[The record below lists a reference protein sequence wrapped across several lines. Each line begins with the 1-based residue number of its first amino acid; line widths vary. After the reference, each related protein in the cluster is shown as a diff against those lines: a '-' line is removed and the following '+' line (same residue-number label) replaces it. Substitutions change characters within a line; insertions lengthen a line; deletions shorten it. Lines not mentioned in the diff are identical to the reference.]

1 MVTEN
6 ASGPEKLVSII
17 CRTVGRPVL
26 THTLESVL
34 SQTYPHIELI
44 LVNAANSDLS
54 IFKSLIESLSTVM
67 VCLERPL
74 GRSEAANVG
83 LEASTG
89 DYLMFLDDDDW
100 IDTNHIT
107 TLVNYLNNHAD
118 SKAAYSS
125 VQKTD
130 AEGEDIP
137 YVFESDYDPITLM
150 RDNYIPIH
158 AMVFARSLIEK
169 GCRFDEAFNIY
180 EDWDFWL
187 QLSRHTNFHH
197 IDKISAYYRQGGDS
211 DTEPGDHSHRYSA
224 NNKLGKARAAIFE
237 KWKPL
242 WTGEDINQLIGELD
256 QTASIND
263 LAGQLSTANNR
274 LEEEYKK
281 SGKLTGQ
288 LSTTNNRL
296 EEEYKKSGKL
306 TGQLSTTNNRL
317 EKEYKKSG
325 KLNDILELNQQK
337 LEISRKKIQKKD
349 SELVASRAELDTLTH
364 TKETME
370 KDLTL
375 RITQL
380 KDQLDHLNSHIAR
393 LEYQSEHLNSHIAR
407 LEDQSEHLTL
417 HITQLVQAQNL
428 ILNSLSWK
436 LTSPLRL
443 LRSLFTPSKQS
454 SEEITEPP
462 ITDTTPEEFDETEP
476 PEEILVGKFGA
487 PANGSAGTKAE
498 YDTRAKADLK
508 QFFASDQTLKFPTL
522 DHPALTIV
530 LVFYNQARLSLLCLS
545 SLLEFADVSF
555 RLIIVDNNSS
565 DETSKL
571 LEHIENAQIIRNQEN
586 FGFVRAVNQAA
597 EQVKTEYLLLL
608 NNDAVIEEATLS
620 TAINTLKS
628 DSSIGAVGAK
638 IKLLDGSLQE
648 AGSIIWNDGACL
660 GYGRGQDPMQ
670 PEFMFQR
677 DVDYCSGAFLLF
689 RCDEFHKLGAFDEAF
704 APAYYEESD
713 FCIRLQKR
721 GKRIIY
727 NPRVN
732 ITHYEFASSDGMEGA
747 SELQLKHQQILCD
760 KHPEY
765 LSNKLV
771 NDGTNSITARINNK
785 HPNILVID
793 DCVPHPSLG
802 SGYPRS
808 AHILNSLC
816 ELNLNVSFY
825 PLQFPVDDWGAV
837 YSTLD
842 STIEVLLDRGRGG
855 LIPLL
860 EKRKNFYQYIMVSR
874 LHNMEFFNNIVDQD
888 PALLE
893 GSKVFYDAEAIFAPR
908 DIMKMELLGQAI
920 TEDQKQKLI
929 AKELDQAR
937 NVEKVISVS
946 KMEADLY
953 KQASYTNTVVLGHAL
968 QAEPGNK
975 GFDERSGILF
985 VGALRDEGSPNVDSL
1000 LWFVINVLPIV
1011 EQEIPDIELYVVGDC
1026 SAPSLKTIECG
1037 NVQFLGR
1044 LDSIT
1049 STYNDRRLLIAPTR
1063 FAAGIPHKVHE
1074 AASRGIPS
1082 VTTGLLAKQLG
1093 WKHGKQLLVGDGA
1106 PKFAAQCVRLYR
1118 DEKLWRRV
1126 RSAGL
1131 QSISH
1136 ECSDEKFQATLR
1148 GLFSHQ
1154 N

>member
-6 ASGPEKLVSII
+6 ASGQEKLVSII

-54 IFKSLIESLSTVM
+54 IFKNLIESLNTVI

-74 GRSEAANVG
+74 GRSEAANIG

-100 IDTNHIT
+100 IDTDHIT
-107 TLVNYLNNHAD
+107 TLVNYLNNHSD

-130 AEGEDIP
+130 AEGKDIP

-158 AMVFARSLIEK
+158 AMVFARSLVEK

-187 QLSRHTNFHH
+187 QLSRDTNFHH

-224 NNKLGKARAAIFE
+224 NNKLGKARVAIFE

-256 QTASIND
+256 QSASIND
-263 LAGQLSTANNR
+263 LAGQLSTTNNR

-306 TGQLSTTNNRL
+306 TRQLSTANNRL
-317 EKEYKKSG
+317 EEEYKKSG

-349 SELVASRAELDTLTH
+349 SELAASRAELDTLIH

-375 RITQL
+375 RIMQL
-380 KDQLDHLNSHIAR
+380 KD
-393 LEYQSEHLNSHIAR
+393 QSEHLNSHIAQ

-436 LTSPLRL
+436 ITSPLRL

-462 ITDTTPEEFDETEP
+462 GNNTTPEEFDETEP
-476 PEEILVGKFGA
+476 PGEILVGKFGA
-487 PANGSAGTKAE
+487 PANESASSKAE
-498 YDTRAKADLK
+498 YDARAKADLK

-522 DHPALTIV
+522 DHPALTVV
-530 LVFYNQARLSLLCLS
+530 LVFYNQARLSLLCLR

-565 DETSKL
+565 DETPRL
-571 LEHIENAQIIRNQEN
+571 LEHIENAQIIRNQKN

-628 DSSIGAVGAK
+628 DSSVGAVGAK

-713 FCIRLQKR
+713 FCIRLQKQ

-732 ITHYEFASSDGMEGA
+732 ITHYEFASTGGMEEA
-747 SELQLKHQQILCD
+747 SKLQLKHQQILCD

-765 LSNKLV
+765 LSNKLA
-771 NDGTNSITARINNK
+771 NDGTNTITARINNK

-825 PLQFPVDDWGAV
+825 PLQFPLDDWGAV

-842 STIEVLLDRGRGG
+842 STIEVLLDRGRAG

-874 LHNMEFFNNIVDQD
+874 LHNMEIFNNIVDQD

-893 GSKVFYDAEAIFAPR
+893 GSKVFYDAEAIFALR
-908 DIMKMELLGQAI
+908 DIMQMELLGQAI
-920 TEDQKQKLI
+920 SEDEKQKLI

-937 NVEKVISVS
+937 NAEKVISVS
-946 KMEADLY
+946 RMEADLY
-953 KQASYTNTVVLGHAL
+953 KHASYNNTVVLGHAL

-975 GFDERSGILF
+975 EFDERSGILF

-1000 LWFVINVLPIV
+1000 LWFIINVLPII

-1074 AASRGIPS
+1074 AASRGMPS

-1106 PKFAAQCVRLYR
+1106 PNFAKQCIRLYR

-1154 N
+1154 S

>member
-6 ASGPEKLVSII
+6 ASGQEKLVSII

-54 IFKSLIESLSTVM
+54 IFKNLIESLNTVI

-74 GRSEAANVG
+74 GRSEAANIG

-100 IDTNHIT
+100 IDTDHIT
-107 TLVNYLNNHAD
+107 TLVNYLNNHSD

-158 AMVFARSLIEK
+158 AMVFARSLVEK

-187 QLSRHTNFHH
+187 QLSRDTNFHH

-224 NNKLGKARAAIFE
+224 NNKLGKARVAIFE

-256 QTASIND
+256 QSASIND
-263 LAGQLSTANNR
+263 LAGQLSTTNNR

-306 TGQLSTTNNRL
+306 
-317 EKEYKKSG
+317 
-325 KLNDILELNQQK
+325 NDILELNQQK
-337 LEISRKKIQKKD
+337 LDISREKIQKKD
-349 SELVASRAELDTLTH
+349 SELAASRAELDTLTH

-380 KDQLDHLNSHIAR
+380 KD
-393 LEYQSEHLNSHIAR
+393 QSEHLNSHIAR

-436 LTSPLRL
+436 VTSPLRL

-462 ITDTTPEEFDETEP
+462 GNDTTPEEFDETEP
-476 PEEILVGKFGA
+476 PGGILVGKFGA

-522 DHPALTIV
+522 YHPALTVV
-530 LVFYNQARLSLLCLS
+530 LVFYNQAQLSLLCLR

-565 DETSKL
+565 DETPKL
-571 LEHIENAQIIRNQEN
+571 LEHIENAHIIRNQEN

-732 ITHYEFASSDGMEGA
+732 ITHYEFASSGGMEGA
-747 SELQLKHQQILCD
+747 SKLQLKHQQILCD

-765 LSNKLV
+765 LSNKLA

-842 STIEVLLDRGRGG
+842 STIEVLLDRGRAG

-874 LHNMEFFNNIVDQD
+874 LHNMEIFNNIVDQD

-920 TEDQKQKLI
+920 TEDEKQKLI

-937 NVEKVISVS
+937 NAEKIISVS

-953 KQASYTNTVVLGHAL
+953 KHASYTNTVVLGHAL

-975 GFDERSGILF
+975 GFDERSGVLF

-1000 LWFVINVLPIV
+1000 LWFVINVLPII

-1106 PKFAAQCVRLYR
+1106 PKFAEQCVRLYR

-1136 ECSDEKFQATLR
+1136 ECSDEIFQATLR

-1154 N
+1154 S

>member
-6 ASGPEKLVSII
+6 ASGQDKLVSII
-17 CRTVGRPVL
+17 CRTVGRPLL

-54 IFKSLIESLSTVM
+54 KFKNLIESLNTVI

-100 IDTNHIT
+100 IDTEHIT

-130 AEGEDIP
+130 AEGQDIP
-137 YVFESDYDPITLM
+137 YVFERDYDPITLM

-158 AMVFARSLIEK
+158 AMVFARSLVEK

-187 QLSRHTNFHH
+187 QMSRETIFHH

-211 DTEPGDHSHRYSA
+211 DTEPGDHSHRYRA

-256 QTASIND
+256 QSASIND
-263 LAGQLSTANNR
+263 LAGELSTANNR

-288 LSTTNNRL
+288 LSATNNRL
-296 EEEYKKSGKL
+296 EE
-306 TGQLSTTNNRL
+306 
-317 EKEYKKSG
+317 EYKKSG

-349 SELVASRAELDTLTH
+349 SELAASRAELDTLTH

-375 RITQL
+375 RISQL
-380 KDQLDHLNSHIAR
+380 KD
-393 LEYQSEHLNSHIAR
+393 QSEHLNSHIAR

-436 LTSPLRL
+436 VTSPLRL
-443 LRSLFTPSKQS
+443 LRSLFTPSKQG
-454 SEEITEPP
+454 SEEIIEPP
-462 ITDTTPEEFDETEP
+462 VNVTTPEEFDETEP
-476 PEEILVGKFGA
+476 PGQIPVEKLGA
-487 PANGSAGTKAE
+487 PANGSAGSKAE
-498 YDTRAKADLK
+498 YDARVKADLK
-508 QFFASDQTLKFPTL
+508 QFFASGQTLKFPTL
-522 DHPALTIV
+522 DHPALTVV
-530 LVFYNQARLSLLCLS
+530 LVFYNQAQLSLLCLR

-565 DETSKL
+565 DETPKL
-571 LEHIENAQIIRNQEN
+571 LEHIENTQIIRNQEN

-628 DSSIGAVGAK
+628 DSSVGAVGAK

-713 FCIRLQKR
+713 FCIRLQKQ

-732 ITHYEFASSDGMEGA
+732 ITHYEFASTGGMEEA
-747 SELQLKHQQILCD
+747 SKLQLKHQQILCD

-765 LSNKLV
+765 LSNKLA
-771 NDGTNSITARINNK
+771 NDGTNTITARINNK

-842 STIEVLLDRGRGG
+842 STIEVLLDRGRAG

-874 LHNMEFFNNIVDQD
+874 LHNMEIFNNIVDQD

-893 GSKVFYDAEAIFAPR
+893 GSKVFYDAEAIFALR

-920 TEDQKQKLI
+920 SEDEKQKLI

-937 NVEKVISVS
+937 NAEKVISVS
-946 KMEADLY
+946 RIEADLY
-953 KQASYTNTVVLGHAL
+953 KHASYNNTVVLGHAL

-1000 LWFVINVLPIV
+1000 LWFVINVLPII

-1074 AASRGIPS
+1074 AASRGMPS

-1106 PKFAAQCVRLYR
+1106 PKFAKQCIRLYR

-1136 ECSDEKFQATLR
+1136 ECSDKKFQATLR

-1154 N
+1154 S

>member
-6 ASGPEKLVSII
+6 ASGQDKLVSII

-54 IFKSLIESLSTVM
+54 KFKNLIESLNTVI

-100 IDTNHIT
+100 IDTEHIT

-130 AEGEDIP
+130 AEGQDIP
-137 YVFESDYDPITLM
+137 YVFERDYDPITLM

-158 AMVFARSLIEK
+158 AMVFARSLVEK
-169 GCRFDEAFNIY
+169 GCKFDEAFNIY

-187 QLSRHTNFHH
+187 QMSRETIFHH

-256 QTASIND
+256 QSASIND
-263 LAGQLSTANNR
+263 LAGELSTANNR

-306 TGQLSTTNNRL
+306 
-317 EKEYKKSG
+317 
-325 KLNDILELNQQK
+325 NDILELNQQK

-349 SELVASRAELDTLTH
+349 SELAASRAELDTLTH

-375 RITQL
+375 RISQL
-380 KDQLDHLNSHIAR
+380 KDQSEHLNLHIVQLEDQLDHLNSHIGR

-436 LTSPLRL
+436 VTSPLRL
-443 LRSLFTPSKQS
+443 LRSLFTPSKQG
-454 SEEITEPP
+454 SEEIIEPP
-462 ITDTTPEEFDETEP
+462 VNDTTPEEFDETEP
-476 PEEILVGKFGA
+476 PGQIPVEKLGA
-487 PANGSAGTKAE
+487 PANGSAGSKAE
-498 YDTRAKADLK
+498 YDARVKADLK

-522 DHPALTIV
+522 DHPALTVV
-530 LVFYNQARLSLLCLS
+530 LVFYNQAQLSLLCLR

-565 DETSKL
+565 DETPKL
-571 LEHIENAQIIRNQEN
+571 LEHIENTQIIRNQEN

-628 DSSIGAVGAK
+628 DSSVGAVGAK

-713 FCIRLQKR
+713 FCIRLQKQ

-732 ITHYEFASSDGMEGA
+732 ITHYEFASTGGMEEA
-747 SELQLKHQQILCD
+747 SKLQLKHQQILCD

-765 LSNKLV
+765 LSNKLA
-771 NDGTNSITARINNK
+771 NDGTNTITARINNK

-842 STIEVLLDRGRGG
+842 STIEVLLDRGRAG

-874 LHNMEFFNNIVDQD
+874 LHNMEIFNNIVDQD

-893 GSKVFYDAEAIFAPR
+893 GSKVFYDAEAIFALR

-920 TEDQKQKLI
+920 SEDEKQKLI

-937 NVEKVISVS
+937 NAEKVISVS
-946 KMEADLY
+946 RIEADLY
-953 KQASYTNTVVLGHAL
+953 KHASYNNTVVLGHAL

-1000 LWFVINVLPIV
+1000 LWFVINVLPII

-1074 AASRGIPS
+1074 AASRGMPS

-1106 PKFAAQCVRLYR
+1106 PKFAKQCIRLYR

-1154 N
+1154 S

>member
-6 ASGPEKLVSII
+6 AAGQDKLVSII

-54 IFKSLIESLSTVM
+54 KFKNLIESLNTVI

-100 IDTNHIT
+100 IDTEHIT

-130 AEGEDIP
+130 AEGQDIP
-137 YVFESDYDPITLM
+137 YVFERDYDPITLM

-158 AMVFARSLIEK
+158 AMVFARSLVEK
-169 GCRFDEAFNIY
+169 GCKFDEAFNIY

-187 QLSRHTNFHH
+187 QMSRETIFHH

-211 DTEPGDHSHRYSA
+211 DTEPGDHSHRYRA

-256 QTASIND
+256 QSASIND
-263 LAGQLSTANNR
+263 LAGELSTANNR

-288 LSTTNNRL
+288 LSATNNRL
-296 EEEYKKSGKL
+296 EE
-306 TGQLSTTNNRL
+306 
-317 EKEYKKSG
+317 EYKKSG

-349 SELVASRAELDTLTH
+349 SELAASRAELDTLTH

-375 RITQL
+375 RISQL
-380 KDQLDHLNSHIAR
+380 KD
-393 LEYQSEHLNSHIAR
+393 QSEHLNSHIAR

-436 LTSPLRL
+436 VTSPLRL
-443 LRSLFTPSKQS
+443 LRSLFTPSKQG
-454 SEEITEPP
+454 SEEIIEPP
-462 ITDTTPEEFDETEP
+462 VNVTTPEEFDETEP
-476 PEEILVGKFGA
+476 PGQIPVEKLGA
-487 PANGSAGTKAE
+487 PANGSAGSKAE
-498 YDTRAKADLK
+498 YDARVKADLK

-522 DHPALTIV
+522 DHPALTVV
-530 LVFYNQARLSLLCLS
+530 LVFYNQAQLSLLCLR

-565 DETSKL
+565 DETPKL
-571 LEHIENAQIIRNQEN
+571 LEHIENTQIIRNQEN

-628 DSSIGAVGAK
+628 DSSVGAVGAK

-713 FCIRLQKR
+713 FCIRLQKQ

-732 ITHYEFASSDGMEGA
+732 ITHYEFASTGGMEEA
-747 SELQLKHQQILCD
+747 SKLQLKHQQILCD

-765 LSNKLV
+765 LSNKLA
-771 NDGTNSITARINNK
+771 NDGTNTITARINNK

-842 STIEVLLDRGRGG
+842 STIEVLLDRGRAG

-874 LHNMEFFNNIVDQD
+874 LHNMEIFNNIVDQD

-893 GSKVFYDAEAIFAPR
+893 GSKVFYDAEAIFALR

-920 TEDQKQKLI
+920 SEDEKQKLI

-937 NVEKVISVS
+937 NAEKVISVS
-946 KMEADLY
+946 RIEADLY
-953 KQASYTNTVVLGHAL
+953 KHASYNNTVVLGHAL

-975 GFDERSGILF
+975 EFDERSGILF

-1000 LWFVINVLPIV
+1000 LWFVINVLPII

-1074 AASRGIPS
+1074 AASRGMPS

-1106 PKFAAQCVRLYR
+1106 PKFAKQCIRLYR

-1136 ECSDEKFQATLR
+1136 ECSDEKFQATLQ

-1154 N
+1154 S

>member
-6 ASGPEKLVSII
+6 ASGQEKLVSII

-54 IFKSLIESLSTVM
+54 IFKNLIESLNTVI

-74 GRSEAANVG
+74 GRSEAANIG

-100 IDTNHIT
+100 IDTDHIT
-107 TLVNYLNNHAD
+107 TLVNYLNNHSD

-158 AMVFARSLIEK
+158 AMVFARSLVEK

-187 QLSRHTNFHH
+187 QLSRDTNFHH

-224 NNKLGKARAAIFE
+224 NNKLGKARVAIFE

-256 QTASIND
+256 QSASIND
-263 LAGQLSTANNR
+263 LA
-274 LEEEYKK
+274 
-281 SGKLTGQ
+281 GQ

-306 TGQLSTTNNRL
+306 
-317 EKEYKKSG
+317 
-325 KLNDILELNQQK
+325 NDILELNQQK
-337 LEISRKKIQKKD
+337 LDISWEKIQKKD
-349 SELVASRAELDTLTH
+349 SELAASRAELDTLTH

-380 KDQLDHLNSHIAR
+380 KDQ
-393 LEYQSEHLNSHIAR
+393 
-407 LEDQSEHLTL
+407 SEHLTL

-436 LTSPLRL
+436 VTSPLRL

-462 ITDTTPEEFDETEP
+462 GNDTTPEEFDETEP
-476 PEEILVGKFGA
+476 PGEILVGKFGA

-522 DHPALTIV
+522 DHPALTVV
-530 LVFYNQARLSLLCLS
+530 LVFYNQAQLSLLCLR

-565 DETSKL
+565 DETPKL
-571 LEHIENAQIIRNQEN
+571 LEHIENAHIIRNQEN

-732 ITHYEFASSDGMEGA
+732 ITHYEFASSGGMEGA
-747 SELQLKHQQILCD
+747 SKLQLKHQQILCD

-765 LSNKLV
+765 LSNKLA

-842 STIEVLLDRGRGG
+842 STIEVLLDRGRAG

-874 LHNMEFFNNIVDQD
+874 LHNMEIFNNIVDQD

-920 TEDQKQKLI
+920 TEDEKQKLI

-937 NVEKVISVS
+937 NAEKIISVS

-953 KQASYTNTVVLGHAL
+953 KHASYTNTVVLGHAL

-975 GFDERSGILF
+975 GFDERSGVLF

-1000 LWFVINVLPIV
+1000 LWFVINVLPII

-1082 VTTGLLAKQLG
+1082 VTTSLLAKQLG

-1106 PKFAAQCVRLYR
+1106 PKFAEQCVRLYR

-1154 N
+1154 S

>member
-6 ASGPEKLVSII
+6 ASGQDKLVSII
-17 CRTVGRPVL
+17 CRTVGRPLL

-54 IFKSLIESLSTVM
+54 KFKNLIESLNTVI

-100 IDTNHIT
+100 IDTEHIT

-130 AEGEDIP
+130 AEGQDIP
-137 YVFESDYDPITLM
+137 YVFERDYDPITLM

-158 AMVFARSLIEK
+158 AMVFARSLVEK

-187 QLSRHTNFHH
+187 QMSRETIFHH

-256 QTASIND
+256 QSASIND
-263 LAGQLSTANNR
+263 LAGELSTANNR
-274 LEEEYKK
+274 LEE
-281 SGKLTGQ
+281 
-288 LSTTNNRL
+288 
-296 EEEYKKSGKL
+296 
-306 TGQLSTTNNRL
+306 
-317 EKEYKKSG
+317 EYKKSG

-349 SELVASRAELDTLTH
+349 SELAASRAELDTLTH

-375 RITQL
+375 RISQL
-380 KDQLDHLNSHIAR
+380 KDQSEHLNLHIVQLEDQLDHLNSHIGR

-436 LTSPLRL
+436 VTSPLRL
-443 LRSLFTPSKQS
+443 LRSLFTPSKQG
-454 SEEITEPP
+454 SEEIIEPP
-462 ITDTTPEEFDETEP
+462 VNVTTPEEFDETEP
-476 PEEILVGKFGA
+476 PGQIPVEKLGA
-487 PANGSAGTKAE
+487 PANGPAGSKAE
-498 YDTRAKADLK
+498 YDARVKADLK
-508 QFFASDQTLKFPTL
+508 QFFASGQTLKFPTL
-522 DHPALTIV
+522 DHPALTVV
-530 LVFYNQARLSLLCLS
+530 LVFYNQAQLSLLCLR

-565 DETSKL
+565 DETPKL
-571 LEHIENAQIIRNQEN
+571 LEHIENTQIIRNQEN

-628 DSSIGAVGAK
+628 DSSVGAVGAK

-713 FCIRLQKR
+713 FCIRLQKQ

-732 ITHYEFASSDGMEGA
+732 ITHYEFASTGGMEEA
-747 SELQLKHQQILCD
+747 SKLQLKHQQILCD

-765 LSNKLV
+765 LSNKLA
-771 NDGTNSITARINNK
+771 NDGTNTITARINNK

-842 STIEVLLDRGRGG
+842 STIEVLLDRGRAG

-874 LHNMEFFNNIVDQD
+874 LHNMEIFNNIVDQD

-893 GSKVFYDAEAIFAPR
+893 GSKVFYDAEAIFALR

-920 TEDQKQKLI
+920 SEDEKQKLI

-937 NVEKVISVS
+937 NAEKVISVS
-946 KMEADLY
+946 RIEADLY
-953 KQASYTNTVVLGHAL
+953 KHASYNNTVVLGHAL

-1000 LWFVINVLPIV
+1000 LWFVINVLPII

-1074 AASRGIPS
+1074 AASRGMPS

-1106 PKFAAQCVRLYR
+1106 PKFAKQCIRLYR

-1136 ECSDEKFQATLR
+1136 ECSDKKFQATLR

-1154 N
+1154 S

>member
-6 ASGPEKLVSII
+6 ASGQEKLVSII

-54 IFKSLIESLSTVM
+54 IFKNLIESLNTVM

-74 GRSEAANVG
+74 GRSEAANIG

-100 IDTNHIT
+100 IDTDHIT
-107 TLVNYLNNHAD
+107 TLVNYLNNHSD

-137 YVFESDYDPITLM
+137 YVFERDYDPITLM

-158 AMVFARSLIEK
+158 AMVFARSLVEK

-187 QLSRHTNFHH
+187 QLSRDTNFHH

-256 QTASIND
+256 QSASIND
-263 LAGQLSTANNR
+263 LAGQLST
-274 LEEEYKK
+274 
-281 SGKLTGQ
+281 
-288 LSTTNNRL
+288 TNNRL
-296 EEEYKKSGKL
+296 EE
-306 TGQLSTTNNRL
+306 
-317 EKEYKKSG
+317 EYKKSG

-337 LEISRKKIQKKD
+337 LEISREIIQKKD
-349 SELVASRAELDTLTH
+349 SELAASRAELDTLTH

-380 KDQLDHLNSHIAR
+380 KDQ
-393 LEYQSEHLNSHIAR
+393 
-407 LEDQSEHLTL
+407 SEHLTL

-436 LTSPLRL
+436 VTSPLRL

-462 ITDTTPEEFDETEP
+462 VNDTTPEEFDETEP
-476 PEEILVGKFGA
+476 PGEILVGKFGA
-487 PANGSAGTKAE
+487 PANGSAGSKAE
-498 YDTRAKADLK
+498 YDARAKADLK

-522 DHPALTIV
+522 DHPALTVV
-530 LVFYNQARLSLLCLS
+530 LVFYNQAQLSLLCLR

-565 DETSKL
+565 DETPKL

-597 EQVKTEYLLLL
+597 EQVKTKYLLLL

-704 APAYYEESD
+704 TPAYYEESD

-732 ITHYEFASSDGMEGA
+732 ITHYEFASSGGMEGA
-747 SELQLKHQQILCD
+747 SKLQLKHQQILCD

-765 LSNKLV
+765 LSNKLA

-816 ELNLNVSFY
+816 LLNLNVSFY

-842 STIEVLLDRGRGG
+842 STIEVLLDRGRAG

-874 LHNMEFFNNIVDQD
+874 LHNMEIFNNIVDQD

-920 TEDQKQKLI
+920 TEDEKQKLI

-937 NVEKVISVS
+937 NAEKVISVS

-953 KQASYTNTVVLGHAL
+953 KHASYTNTVVLGHAL
-968 QAEPGNK
+968 QSEPGNK
-975 GFDERSGILF
+975 EFDERSGILF

-1000 LWFVINVLPIV
+1000 LWFVINVLPII

-1154 N
+1154 S

>member
-6 ASGPEKLVSII
+6 ASGQDKLVSII

-54 IFKSLIESLSTVM
+54 KFKNLIESLNTVI

-100 IDTNHIT
+100 IDTEHIT

-137 YVFESDYDPITLM
+137 YVFERDYDPITLM

-158 AMVFARSLIEK
+158 AMVFARSLVEK

-187 QLSRHTNFHH
+187 QMSRETIFHH

-256 QTASIND
+256 QSASIND
-263 LAGQLSTANNR
+263 LAGELSTANNR

-288 LSTTNNRL
+288 LSATNNRL
-296 EEEYKKSGKL
+296 EE
-306 TGQLSTTNNRL
+306 
-317 EKEYKKSG
+317 EYKKSG

-349 SELVASRAELDTLTH
+349 SELAASRAELDTLTH

-375 RITQL
+375 RISQL
-380 KDQLDHLNSHIAR
+380 KDQSEHLNLHIVQLEDQLDHLNSHIGR

-436 LTSPLRL
+436 VTSPLRL
-443 LRSLFTPSKQS
+443 LRSLFTPSKQG
-454 SEEITEPP
+454 SEEIIEPP
-462 ITDTTPEEFDETEP
+462 VNDTTPEEFDETEP
-476 PEEILVGKFGA
+476 PGQIPVEKLGA
-487 PANGSAGTKAE
+487 PANGSAGSKAE
-498 YDTRAKADLK
+498 YDARVKADLK

-522 DHPALTIV
+522 DHPALTVV
-530 LVFYNQARLSLLCLS
+530 LVFYNQAQLSLLCLR

-565 DETSKL
+565 DETPKL
-571 LEHIENAQIIRNQEN
+571 LEHIENTQIIRNQEN

-628 DSSIGAVGAK
+628 DSSVGAVGAK

-713 FCIRLQKR
+713 FCIRLQKQ

-732 ITHYEFASSDGMEGA
+732 ITHYEFASTGGMEEA
-747 SELQLKHQQILCD
+747 SKLQLKHQQILCD

-765 LSNKLV
+765 LSNKLA
-771 NDGTNSITARINNK
+771 NDGTNTITARINNK

-842 STIEVLLDRGRGG
+842 STIEVLLDRGRAG

-874 LHNMEFFNNIVDQD
+874 LHNMEIFNNIVDQD

-893 GSKVFYDAEAIFAPR
+893 GSKVFYDAEAIFALR

-920 TEDQKQKLI
+920 SEDEKQKLI

-937 NVEKVISVS
+937 NAEKVISVS
-946 KMEADLY
+946 RIEADLY
-953 KQASYTNTVVLGHAL
+953 KHASYNNTVVLGHAL

-1000 LWFVINVLPIV
+1000 LWFVINVLPII

-1074 AASRGIPS
+1074 AASRGMPS

-1106 PKFAAQCVRLYR
+1106 PKFAKQCIRLYR

-1154 N
+1154 S

>member
-6 ASGPEKLVSII
+6 ASGQDKLVSII

-54 IFKSLIESLSTVM
+54 KFKNLIESLNTVI

-100 IDTNHIT
+100 IDTEHIT

-130 AEGEDIP
+130 AEGQDIP
-137 YVFESDYDPITLM
+137 YVFERDYDPITLM

-158 AMVFARSLIEK
+158 AMVFARSLVEK

-187 QLSRHTNFHH
+187 QMSRETIFHH

-242 WTGEDINQLIGELD
+242 WTGKDINQLIGELD
-256 QTASIND
+256 QSASIND
-263 LAGQLSTANNR
+263 LAGELSTANNR
-274 LEEEYKK
+274 LEE
-281 SGKLTGQ
+281 
-288 LSTTNNRL
+288 
-296 EEEYKKSGKL
+296 
-306 TGQLSTTNNRL
+306 
-317 EKEYKKSG
+317 EYKKSG

-349 SELVASRAELDTLTH
+349 SELAASRAELDTLTH

-375 RITQL
+375 RISQL
-380 KDQLDHLNSHIAR
+380 KDQSEHLNLHIVQLEDQLDHLNSHIGR

-436 LTSPLRL
+436 VTSPLRL
-443 LRSLFTPSKQS
+443 LRSLFTPSKQG
-454 SEEITEPP
+454 SEEIIEPP
-462 ITDTTPEEFDETEP
+462 VNDTTPEEFDETEP
-476 PEEILVGKFGA
+476 PGQIPVEKLGA
-487 PANGSAGTKAE
+487 PANGSAGSKAE
-498 YDTRAKADLK
+498 YDARVKADLK

-522 DHPALTIV
+522 DHPALTVV
-530 LVFYNQARLSLLCLS
+530 LVFYNQAQLSLLCLR

-565 DETSKL
+565 DETPKL
-571 LEHIENAQIIRNQEN
+571 LEHIENTQIIRNQEN

-628 DSSIGAVGAK
+628 DSSVGAVGAK

-713 FCIRLQKR
+713 FCIRLQKQ

-732 ITHYEFASSDGMEGA
+732 ITHYEFASTGGMEEA
-747 SELQLKHQQILCD
+747 SKLQLKHQQILCD

-765 LSNKLV
+765 LSNKLA
-771 NDGTNSITARINNK
+771 NDGTNTITARINNK

-842 STIEVLLDRGRGG
+842 STIEVLLDRGRAG

-874 LHNMEFFNNIVDQD
+874 LHNMEIFNNIVDQD

-893 GSKVFYDAEAIFAPR
+893 GSKVFYDAEAIFALR

-920 TEDQKQKLI
+920 SEDEKQKLI

-937 NVEKVISVS
+937 NAEKVISVS
-946 KMEADLY
+946 RMEADLY
-953 KQASYTNTVVLGHAL
+953 KHASYNNTVVLGHAL

-1000 LWFVINVLPIV
+1000 LWFVINVLPII

-1074 AASRGIPS
+1074 AASRGMPS

-1106 PKFAAQCVRLYR
+1106 PKFAKQCIRLYR

-1154 N
+1154 S

>member
-6 ASGPEKLVSII
+6 ASGQEKLVSII

-54 IFKSLIESLSTVM
+54 IFKNLIESLNTVI

-74 GRSEAANVG
+74 GRSEAANIG

-100 IDTNHIT
+100 IDTDHIT
-107 TLVNYLNNHAD
+107 TLVNYLNNHSD

-158 AMVFARSLIEK
+158 AMVFARSLVEK

-187 QLSRHTNFHH
+187 QLSRDTNFHH

-224 NNKLGKARAAIFE
+224 NNKLGKARVAIFE

-256 QTASIND
+256 QSASIND
-263 LAGQLSTANNR
+263 LAGQLST
-274 LEEEYKK
+274 
-281 SGKLTGQ
+281 
-288 LSTTNNRL
+288 TNNRL
-296 EEEYKKSGKL
+296 EE
-306 TGQLSTTNNRL
+306 
-317 EKEYKKSG
+317 EYKKSG

-349 SELVASRAELDTLTH
+349 SELAASRAELDTLTH

-380 KDQLDHLNSHIAR
+380 KDQ
-393 LEYQSEHLNSHIAR
+393 
-407 LEDQSEHLTL
+407 SEHLTL

-436 LTSPLRL
+436 VTSPLRL

-462 ITDTTPEEFDETEP
+462 GNDTTPEEFDETEP
-476 PEEILVGKFGA
+476 PGEILVGKFGA

-522 DHPALTIV
+522 DHPALTVV
-530 LVFYNQARLSLLCLS
+530 LVFYNQAQLSLLCLR

-565 DETSKL
+565 DETPKL
-571 LEHIENAQIIRNQEN
+571 LEHIENAHIIRNQEN

-704 APAYYEESD
+704 TPAYYEESD

-732 ITHYEFASSDGMEGA
+732 ITHYEFASSGGMEGA
-747 SELQLKHQQILCD
+747 SKLQLKHQQILCD

-765 LSNKLV
+765 LSNKLA

-842 STIEVLLDRGRGG
+842 STIEVLLDRGHAG

-874 LHNMEFFNNIVDQD
+874 LHNMEIFNNIVDQD

-920 TEDQKQKLI
+920 TEDEKQKLI
-929 AKELDQAR
+929 AKELDQAK
-937 NVEKVISVS
+937 NAEKIISVS

-953 KQASYTNTVVLGHAL
+953 KHASYTNTVVLGHAL

-975 GFDERSGILF
+975 GFDERSGVLF

-1000 LWFVINVLPIV
+1000 LWFVINVLPII

-1106 PKFAAQCVRLYR
+1106 PKFAEQCVRLYR

-1154 N
+1154 S

>member
-6 ASGPEKLVSII
+6 ASGQDKLVSII

-54 IFKSLIESLSTVM
+54 KFKNLIESLNTVI

-100 IDTNHIT
+100 IDTEHIT

-137 YVFESDYDPITLM
+137 YVFERDYDPITLM

-158 AMVFARSLIEK
+158 AMVFARSLVEK

-187 QLSRHTNFHH
+187 QMSRETIFHH

-242 WTGEDINQLIGELD
+242 WTGKDINQLIGELD
-256 QTASIND
+256 QSASIND
-263 LAGQLSTANNR
+263 LAGELSTANNR
-274 LEEEYKK
+274 LEE
-281 SGKLTGQ
+281 
-288 LSTTNNRL
+288 
-296 EEEYKKSGKL
+296 
-306 TGQLSTTNNRL
+306 
-317 EKEYKKSG
+317 EYKKSG

-349 SELVASRAELDTLTH
+349 SELAASRAELDTLTH

-375 RITQL
+375 RISQL
-380 KDQLDHLNSHIAR
+380 KDQSEHLNLHIVQLEDQLDHLNSHIGR

-436 LTSPLRL
+436 VTSPLRL
-443 LRSLFTPSKQS
+443 LRSLFTPSKQG
-454 SEEITEPP
+454 SEEIIEPP
-462 ITDTTPEEFDETEP
+462 VNVTTPEEFDETEP
-476 PEEILVGKFGA
+476 PGQIPVEKLGA
-487 PANGSAGTKAE
+487 PANGSAGSKAE
-498 YDTRAKADLK
+498 YDARVKADLK

-522 DHPALTIV
+522 DHPALTVV
-530 LVFYNQARLSLLCLS
+530 LVFYNQAQLSLLCLR

-565 DETSKL
+565 DETSRL
-571 LEHIENAQIIRNQEN
+571 LEHIENTQIIRNQEN

-628 DSSIGAVGAK
+628 DSSVGAVGAK

-713 FCIRLQKR
+713 FCIRLQKQ

-732 ITHYEFASSDGMEGA
+732 ITHYEFASTGGMEEA
-747 SELQLKHQQILCD
+747 SKLQLKHQQILCD

-765 LSNKLV
+765 LSNKLA
-771 NDGTNSITARINNK
+771 NDGTNTITARINNK

-842 STIEVLLDRGRGG
+842 STIEVLLDRGRAG

-874 LHNMEFFNNIVDQD
+874 LHNMEIFNNIVDQD

-893 GSKVFYDAEAIFAPR
+893 GSKVFYDAEAIFALR

-920 TEDQKQKLI
+920 SEDEKQKLI

-937 NVEKVISVS
+937 NAEKVISVS
-946 KMEADLY
+946 RMEADLY
-953 KQASYTNTVVLGHAL
+953 KHASYNNTVVLGHAL

-1000 LWFVINVLPIV
+1000 LWFVINVLPII

-1074 AASRGIPS
+1074 AASRGMPS

-1106 PKFAAQCVRLYR
+1106 PKFAKQCIRLYR

-1136 ECSDEKFQATLR
+1136 ECSDKKFQATLR

-1154 N
+1154 S

>member
-6 ASGPEKLVSII
+6 ASGQEKLVSII

-54 IFKSLIESLSTVM
+54 IFKNLIESLNTVI

-74 GRSEAANVG
+74 GRSEAANIG

-100 IDTNHIT
+100 IDTDHIT
-107 TLVNYLNNHAD
+107 TLVNYLNNHSD

-130 AEGEDIP
+130 AEGKDIP

-158 AMVFARSLIEK
+158 AMVFARSLVEK

-187 QLSRHTNFHH
+187 QLSRDTNFHH

-256 QTASIND
+256 QSASIND
-263 LAGQLSTANNR
+263 LAGELSTANNR
-274 LEEEYKK
+274 LEE
-281 SGKLTGQ
+281 
-288 LSTTNNRL
+288 
-296 EEEYKKSGKL
+296 
-306 TGQLSTTNNRL
+306 
-317 EKEYKKSG
+317 EYKKSG

-349 SELVASRAELDTLTH
+349 SELAASRAELDTLTH

-380 KDQLDHLNSHIAR
+380 KDQ
-393 LEYQSEHLNSHIAR
+393 
-407 LEDQSEHLTL
+407 SEHLTL

-436 LTSPLRL
+436 VTSPLRL

-462 ITDTTPEEFDETEP
+462 GNDTTPEEFDETEP
-476 PEEILVGKFGA
+476 PGEILVGKFGA

-508 QFFASDQTLKFPTL
+508 QLFASDQTLKFPTL
-522 DHPALTIV
+522 DHPALTVV
-530 LVFYNQARLSLLCLS
+530 LVFYNQAQLSLLCLR

-565 DETSKL
+565 DETPKL
-571 LEHIENAQIIRNQEN
+571 LEHIENAHIIRNQEN

-597 EQVKTEYLLLL
+597 AQVKTEYLLLL

-628 DSSIGAVGAK
+628 DSSVGAVGAK

-713 FCIRLQKR
+713 FCIRLQKQ

-732 ITHYEFASSDGMEGA
+732 ITHYEFASTGGMEEA
-747 SELQLKHQQILCD
+747 SKLQLKHQQILCD

-765 LSNKLV
+765 LSNKLA
-771 NDGTNSITARINNK
+771 NDGTNTITARINNK

-842 STIEVLLDRGRGG
+842 STIEVLLDRGRAG

-874 LHNMEFFNNIVDQD
+874 LHNMEIFNNIVDQD

-893 GSKVFYDAEAIFAPR
+893 GSKVFYDAEAIFATR

-920 TEDQKQKLI
+920 TEDEKQKLI

-937 NVEKVISVS
+937 NAEKVISVS
-946 KMEADLY
+946 RMEADLY
-953 KQASYTNTVVLGHAL
+953 KHASYNNTVVLGHAL
-968 QAEPGNK
+968 QVEPGNK

-1000 LWFVINVLPIV
+1000 LWFVINVLPII

-1074 AASRGIPS
+1074 AASRGMPS

-1106 PKFAAQCVRLYR
+1106 PKFAKQCIRLYR

-1154 N
+1154 S

>member
-6 ASGPEKLVSII
+6 ASGQEKLVSII

-54 IFKSLIESLSTVM
+54 IFKNLIESLNTVI

-74 GRSEAANVG
+74 GRSEAANIG

-100 IDTNHIT
+100 IDTDHIT
-107 TLVNYLNNHAD
+107 TLVNYLNNHSD

-158 AMVFARSLIEK
+158 AMVFARSLVEK

-187 QLSRHTNFHH
+187 QLSRDTNFHH

-224 NNKLGKARAAIFE
+224 NNKLGKARVAIFE

-256 QTASIND
+256 QSASIND
-263 LAGQLSTANNR
+263 LAGQLST
-274 LEEEYKK
+274 
-281 SGKLTGQ
+281 
-288 LSTTNNRL
+288 TNNRL
-296 EEEYKKSGKL
+296 EE
-306 TGQLSTTNNRL
+306 
-317 EKEYKKSG
+317 EYKKSG

-337 LEISRKKIQKKD
+337 LEISREIIQKKD
-349 SELVASRAELDTLTH
+349 SELAASRAELDTLTH

-380 KDQLDHLNSHIAR
+380 KDQ
-393 LEYQSEHLNSHIAR
+393 
-407 LEDQSEHLTL
+407 SEHLTL

-436 LTSPLRL
+436 VTSPLRL

-462 ITDTTPEEFDETEP
+462 GKDTTPEEFDETEP
-476 PEEILVGKFGA
+476 PGEILVGKFGA

-522 DHPALTIV
+522 DHPALTVV
-530 LVFYNQARLSLLCLS
+530 LVFYNQAQLSLLCLR

-565 DETSKL
+565 DETPKL
-571 LEHIENAQIIRNQEN
+571 LEHIENAHIIRNQEN

-732 ITHYEFASSDGMEGA
+732 ITHYEFASSGGMEGA
-747 SELQLKHQQILCD
+747 SKLQLKHQQILCD

-765 LSNKLV
+765 LSNKLA

-842 STIEVLLDRGRGG
+842 STIEVLLDRGRAG

-874 LHNMEFFNNIVDQD
+874 LHNMEIFNNIVDQD

-920 TEDQKQKLI
+920 TEDEKQKLI

-937 NVEKVISVS
+937 NAEKIISVS

-953 KQASYTNTVVLGHAL
+953 KHASYTNTVVLGHAL

-975 GFDERSGILF
+975 GFDERSGVLF

-1000 LWFVINVLPIV
+1000 LWFVINVLPII

-1082 VTTGLLAKQLG
+1082 VTTSLLAKQLG

-1106 PKFAAQCVRLYR
+1106 PKFAEQCVRLYR

-1154 N
+1154 S

>member
-6 ASGPEKLVSII
+6 ASGQEKLVSII

-54 IFKSLIESLSTVM
+54 IFKNLIESLNTVI

-74 GRSEAANVG
+74 GRSEAANIG

-100 IDTNHIT
+100 IDTDHIT
-107 TLVNYLNNHAD
+107 TLVNYLNNHSD

-130 AEGEDIP
+130 AEGKDIP

-158 AMVFARSLIEK
+158 AMVFARSLVEK

-187 QLSRHTNFHH
+187 QLSRDTNFHH

-224 NNKLGKARAAIFE
+224 NNKLGKARVAIFE

-256 QTASIND
+256 QSASIND
-263 LAGQLSTANNR
+263 LAGQLST
-274 LEEEYKK
+274 
-281 SGKLTGQ
+281 
-288 LSTTNNRL
+288 TNNRL
-296 EEEYKKSGKL
+296 EE
-306 TGQLSTTNNRL
+306 
-317 EKEYKKSG
+317 EYKKSG

-349 SELVASRAELDTLTH
+349 SELDTLTH

-375 RITQL
+375 RIMQL
-380 KDQLDHLNSHIAR
+380 K
-393 LEYQSEHLNSHIAR
+393 YQSEHLNSHIAR

-436 LTSPLRL
+436 VTSPLRL

-462 ITDTTPEEFDETEP
+462 GNDTTPEEFDETEP
-476 PEEILVGKFGA
+476 PGEILVGKFGA
-487 PANGSAGTKAE
+487 PANGSAGSKAE
-498 YDTRAKADLK
+498 YDARVKADLK

-522 DHPALTIV
+522 DHPALTVV
-530 LVFYNQARLSLLCLS
+530 LVFYNQAQLSLLCLR

-565 DETSKL
+565 DETPKL
-571 LEHIENAQIIRNQEN
+571 LEHIENAHIIRNQEN

-732 ITHYEFASSDGMEGA
+732 ITHYEFASSGGMEGA
-747 SELQLKHQQILCD
+747 SKLQLKHQQILCD

-765 LSNKLV
+765 LSNKLA

-842 STIEVLLDRGRGG
+842 STIEVLLDRGRAG

-874 LHNMEFFNNIVDQD
+874 LHNMEIFNNIVDQD

-920 TEDQKQKLI
+920 TEDEKQKLI

-937 NVEKVISVS
+937 NAEKIISVS

-953 KQASYTNTVVLGHAL
+953 KHASYTNTVVLGHAL

-975 GFDERSGILF
+975 RFDERSGVLF

-1000 LWFVINVLPIV
+1000 LWFVINVLPII

-1074 AASRGIPS
+1074 AASRGMPS

-1106 PKFAAQCVRLYR
+1106 PKFAEQCVRLYR

-1154 N
+1154 S

>member
-6 ASGPEKLVSII
+6 ASGQDKLVSII

-54 IFKSLIESLSTVM
+54 KFKNLIESLNTVI

-100 IDTNHIT
+100 IDTEHIT

-130 AEGEDIP
+130 AEGQDIP
-137 YVFESDYDPITLM
+137 YVFERDYDPITLM

-158 AMVFARSLIEK
+158 AMVFARSLVEK
-169 GCRFDEAFNIY
+169 GCKFDEAFNIY

-187 QLSRHTNFHH
+187 QMSRETIFHH

-211 DTEPGDHSHRYSA
+211 DTEPGDHSHRYRA

-256 QTASIND
+256 QSASIND
-263 LAGQLSTANNR
+263 LAGELSTANNR

-288 LSTTNNRL
+288 LSATNNRL
-296 EEEYKKSGKL
+296 EE
-306 TGQLSTTNNRL
+306 
-317 EKEYKKSG
+317 EYKKSG

-349 SELVASRAELDTLTH
+349 SELAASRAELDTLTH

-375 RITQL
+375 RISQL
-380 KDQLDHLNSHIAR
+380 KDQSEHLNLHIVQLEDQLDHLNSHIGR

-436 LTSPLRL
+436 VTSPLRL
-443 LRSLFTPSKQS
+443 LRSLFTPSKQG
-454 SEEITEPP
+454 SEEIIEPP
-462 ITDTTPEEFDETEP
+462 VNVTTPEEFDETEP
-476 PEEILVGKFGA
+476 PGQIPVEKLGA
-487 PANGSAGTKAE
+487 PANGSAGSKAE
-498 YDTRAKADLK
+498 YDARVKADLK

-522 DHPALTIV
+522 DHPALTVV
-530 LVFYNQARLSLLCLS
+530 LVFYNQAQLSLLCLR

-565 DETSKL
+565 DETPKL
-571 LEHIENAQIIRNQEN
+571 LEHIENTQIIRNQEN

-628 DSSIGAVGAK
+628 DSSVGAVGAK

-713 FCIRLQKR
+713 FCIRLQKQ

-732 ITHYEFASSDGMEGA
+732 ITHYEFASTGGMEEA
-747 SELQLKHQQILCD
+747 SKLQLKHQQILCD

-765 LSNKLV
+765 LSNKLA
-771 NDGTNSITARINNK
+771 NDGTNTITARINNK

-842 STIEVLLDRGRGG
+842 STIEVLLDRGRAG

-874 LHNMEFFNNIVDQD
+874 LHNMEIFNNIVDQD

-893 GSKVFYDAEAIFAPR
+893 GSKVFYDAEAIFALR

-920 TEDQKQKLI
+920 SEDEKQKLI

-937 NVEKVISVS
+937 NAEKVISVS
-946 KMEADLY
+946 RIEADLY
-953 KQASYTNTVVLGHAL
+953 KHASYNNTVVLGHAL

-975 GFDERSGILF
+975 EFDERSGILF

-1000 LWFVINVLPIV
+1000 LWFVINVLPII

-1074 AASRGIPS
+1074 AASRGMPS

-1106 PKFAAQCVRLYR
+1106 PKFAKQCIRLYR

-1154 N
+1154 S

>member
-6 ASGPEKLVSII
+6 ASGQDKLVSII

-54 IFKSLIESLSTVM
+54 KFKNLIESLNTVI

-100 IDTNHIT
+100 IDTEHIT

-137 YVFESDYDPITLM
+137 YVFERDYDPITLM

-158 AMVFARSLIEK
+158 AMVFARSLVEK
-169 GCRFDEAFNIY
+169 GCKFDEAFNIY

-187 QLSRHTNFHH
+187 QMSRETIFHH

-211 DTEPGDHSHRYSA
+211 DTEPGDHSHRYRA

-256 QTASIND
+256 QSASIND
-263 LAGQLSTANNR
+263 LAGELSTANNR

-288 LSTTNNRL
+288 LSATNNRL
-296 EEEYKKSGKL
+296 EE
-306 TGQLSTTNNRL
+306 
-317 EKEYKKSG
+317 EYKKSG

-349 SELVASRAELDTLTH
+349 SELAASRAELDTLTH

-375 RITQL
+375 RISQL
-380 KDQLDHLNSHIAR
+380 KDQSEHLNLHIVQLEDQLDHLNSHIGR

-436 LTSPLRL
+436 VTSPLRL
-443 LRSLFTPSKQS
+443 LRSLFTPSKQG
-454 SEEITEPP
+454 SEEIIEPP
-462 ITDTTPEEFDETEP
+462 VNVTTPEEFDETEP
-476 PEEILVGKFGA
+476 PGQIPVEKLGA
-487 PANGSAGTKAE
+487 PANGSAGSKAE
-498 YDTRAKADLK
+498 YDARVKADLK

-522 DHPALTIV
+522 DHPALTVV
-530 LVFYNQARLSLLCLS
+530 LVFYNQAQLSLLCLR

-565 DETSKL
+565 DETPKL
-571 LEHIENAQIIRNQEN
+571 LEHIENTQIIRNQEN

-628 DSSIGAVGAK
+628 DSSVGAVGAK

-713 FCIRLQKR
+713 FCIRLQKQ

-732 ITHYEFASSDGMEGA
+732 ITHYEFASTGGMEEA
-747 SELQLKHQQILCD
+747 SKLQLKHQQILCD

-765 LSNKLV
+765 LSNKLA
-771 NDGTNSITARINNK
+771 NDGTNTITARINNK

-842 STIEVLLDRGRGG
+842 STIEVLLDRGRAG

-874 LHNMEFFNNIVDQD
+874 LHNMEIFNNIVDQD

-893 GSKVFYDAEAIFAPR
+893 GSKVFYDAEAIFALR

-920 TEDQKQKLI
+920 SEDEKQKLI

-937 NVEKVISVS
+937 NAEKVISVS
-946 KMEADLY
+946 RIEADLY
-953 KQASYTNTVVLGHAL
+953 KHASYNNTVVLGHAL
-968 QAEPGNK
+968 QADPGNK
-975 GFDERSGILF
+975 EFDERSGILF

-1000 LWFVINVLPIV
+1000 LWFVINVLPII

-1074 AASRGIPS
+1074 AASRGMPS

-1106 PKFAAQCVRLYR
+1106 PKFAKQCIRLYR

-1154 N
+1154 S

>member
-1 MVTEN
+1 
-6 ASGPEKLVSII
+6 
-17 CRTVGRPVL
+17 
-26 THTLESVL
+26 
-34 SQTYPHIELI
+34 
-44 LVNAANSDLS
+44 
-54 IFKSLIESLSTVM
+54 
-67 VCLERPL
+67 
-74 GRSEAANVG
+74 
-83 LEASTG
+83 
-89 DYLMFLDDDDW
+89 
-100 IDTNHIT
+100 
-107 TLVNYLNNHAD
+107 
-118 SKAAYSS
+118 
-125 VQKTD
+125 
-130 AEGEDIP
+130 
-137 YVFESDYDPITLM
+137 
-150 RDNYIPIH
+150 
-158 AMVFARSLIEK
+158 
-169 GCRFDEAFNIY
+169 
-180 EDWDFWL
+180 
-187 QLSRHTNFHH
+187 
-197 IDKISAYYRQGGDS
+197 
-211 DTEPGDHSHRYSA
+211 
-224 NNKLGKARAAIFE
+224 
-237 KWKPL
+237 
-242 WTGEDINQLIGELD
+242 
-256 QTASIND
+256 
-263 LAGQLSTANNR
+263 
-274 LEEEYKK
+274 
-281 SGKLTGQ
+281 
-288 LSTTNNRL
+288 
-296 EEEYKKSGKL
+296 
-306 TGQLSTTNNRL
+306 
-317 EKEYKKSG
+317 
-325 KLNDILELNQQK
+325 
-337 LEISRKKIQKKD
+337 
-349 SELVASRAELDTLTH
+349 
-364 TKETME
+364 
-370 KDLTL
+370 
-375 RITQL
+375 
-380 KDQLDHLNSHIAR
+380 
-393 LEYQSEHLNSHIAR
+393 
-407 LEDQSEHLTL
+407 
-417 HITQLVQAQNL
+417 
-428 ILNSLSWK
+428 
-436 LTSPLRL
+436 
-443 LRSLFTPSKQS
+443 
-454 SEEITEPP
+454 
-462 ITDTTPEEFDETEP
+462 
-476 PEEILVGKFGA
+476 
-487 PANGSAGTKAE
+487 
-498 YDTRAKADLK
+498 
-508 QFFASDQTLKFPTL
+508 
-522 DHPALTIV
+522 
-530 LVFYNQARLSLLCLS
+530 
-545 SLLEFADVSF
+545 
-555 RLIIVDNNSS
+555 
-565 DETSKL
+565 
-571 LEHIENAQIIRNQEN
+571 
-586 FGFVRAVNQAA
+586 
-597 EQVKTEYLLLL
+597 
-608 NNDAVIEEATLS
+608 
-620 TAINTLKS
+620 
-628 DSSIGAVGAK
+628 
-638 IKLLDGSLQE
+638 
-648 AGSIIWNDGACL
+648 
-660 GYGRGQDPMQ
+660 MQ

-732 ITHYEFASSDGMEGA
+732 ITHYEFASSGGMEGA
-747 SELQLKHQQILCD
+747 SKLQRKHQQILCD

-765 LSNKLV
+765 LSNKLA

-842 STIEVLLDRGRGG
+842 STIEVLLDRGRAG

-920 TEDQKQKLI
+920 TEDEKQKLI

-937 NVEKVISVS
+937 NAEKIISVS

-953 KQASYTNTVVLGHAL
+953 KHASYTNTVVLGHAL

-975 GFDERSGILF
+975 GFDERSGVLF

-1000 LWFVINVLPIV
+1000 LWFVINVLPII

-1106 PKFAAQCVRLYR
+1106 PKFAEQCVRLYR

-1154 N
+1154 S

>member
-6 ASGPEKLVSII
+6 ASGQEKLVSII

-54 IFKSLIESLSTVM
+54 IFKNLIESLNTVI

-74 GRSEAANVG
+74 GRSEAANIG

-100 IDTNHIT
+100 IDTDHIT
-107 TLVNYLNNHAD
+107 TLVNYLNNNAD

-158 AMVFARSLIEK
+158 AMVFARSLVEK

-187 QLSRHTNFHH
+187 QLSRDTNFHH

-256 QTASIND
+256 QSASIND
-263 LAGQLSTANNR
+263 LAGQLST
-274 LEEEYKK
+274 
-281 SGKLTGQ
+281 
-288 LSTTNNRL
+288 TNNRL
-296 EEEYKKSGKL
+296 EE
-306 TGQLSTTNNRL
+306 
-317 EKEYKKSG
+317 EYKKSG

-349 SELVASRAELDTLTH
+349 SELAASRAELDTLTH

-380 KDQLDHLNSHIAR
+380 KDQ
-393 LEYQSEHLNSHIAR
+393 
-407 LEDQSEHLTL
+407 SEHLTL

-436 LTSPLRL
+436 VTSPLRL

-462 ITDTTPEEFDETEP
+462 VNDTTPEEFDETEP
-476 PEEILVGKFGA
+476 PGEILVGKFGA

-522 DHPALTIV
+522 DHPALTVV
-530 LVFYNQARLSLLCLS
+530 LVFYNQAQLSLLCLR

-565 DETSKL
+565 DETPKL
-571 LEHIENAQIIRNQEN
+571 LEHIENAHIIRNQEN

-732 ITHYEFASSDGMEGA
+732 ITHYEFASSGGMEGA
-747 SELQLKHQQILCD
+747 SKLQLKHQQILCD

-765 LSNKLV
+765 LSNKLA

-842 STIEVLLDRGRGG
+842 STIEVLLDRGRAG

-874 LHNMEFFNNIVDQD
+874 LHNMEIFNNIVDQD

-920 TEDQKQKLI
+920 TEDEKQKLI

-937 NVEKVISVS
+937 NAEKIISVS

-953 KQASYTNTVVLGHAL
+953 KHASYTNTVVLGHAL

-975 GFDERSGILF
+975 GFDERSGVLF

-1000 LWFVINVLPIV
+1000 LWFVINVLPII

-1106 PKFAAQCVRLYR
+1106 PKFAEQCVRLYR
-1118 DEKLWRRV
+1118 DEKLRRRV
-1126 RSAGL
+1126 RSEAL

-1154 N
+1154 S

>member
-6 ASGPEKLVSII
+6 ASGQDKLVSII

-54 IFKSLIESLSTVM
+54 KFKNLIESLNTVI

-100 IDTNHIT
+100 IDTEHIT

-130 AEGEDIP
+130 AEGQDIP
-137 YVFESDYDPITLM
+137 YVFERDYDPITLM

-158 AMVFARSLIEK
+158 AMVFARSLVEK
-169 GCRFDEAFNIY
+169 GCKFDEAFNIY

-187 QLSRHTNFHH
+187 QMSRETIFHH

-211 DTEPGDHSHRYSA
+211 DTEPGDHSHRYRA

-256 QTASIND
+256 QSASIND
-263 LAGQLSTANNR
+263 LAGELSTANNR

-288 LSTTNNRL
+288 LSATNNRL
-296 EEEYKKSGKL
+296 EE
-306 TGQLSTTNNRL
+306 
-317 EKEYKKSG
+317 EYKKSG

-349 SELVASRAELDTLTH
+349 SELAASRAELDTLTH

-375 RITQL
+375 RISQL
-380 KDQLDHLNSHIAR
+380 K
-393 LEYQSEHLNSHIAR
+393 
-407 LEDQSEHLTL
+407 DQSEHLTL

-436 LTSPLRL
+436 VTSPLRL
-443 LRSLFTPSKQS
+443 LRSLFTPSKQG
-454 SEEITEPP
+454 SEEIIEPP
-462 ITDTTPEEFDETEP
+462 VNDTTPEEFDETEP
-476 PEEILVGKFGA
+476 PGQIPVEKLGA
-487 PANGSAGTKAE
+487 PANGSAGSKAE
-498 YDTRAKADLK
+498 YDARVKADLK

-522 DHPALTIV
+522 DHPALTVV
-530 LVFYNQARLSLLCLS
+530 LVFYNQAQLSLLCLR

-565 DETSKL
+565 DETPKL
-571 LEHIENAQIIRNQEN
+571 LEHIENTQIIRNQEN

-628 DSSIGAVGAK
+628 DSSVGAVGAK

-713 FCIRLQKR
+713 FCIRLQKQ

-732 ITHYEFASSDGMEGA
+732 ITHYEFASTGGMEEA
-747 SELQLKHQQILCD
+747 SKLQLKHQQILCD

-765 LSNKLV
+765 LSNKLA
-771 NDGTNSITARINNK
+771 NDGTNTITARINNK

-842 STIEVLLDRGRGG
+842 STIEVLLDRGRAG

-874 LHNMEFFNNIVDQD
+874 LHNMEIFNNIVDQD

-893 GSKVFYDAEAIFAPR
+893 GSKVFYDAEAIFALR

-920 TEDQKQKLI
+920 SEDEKQKLI

-937 NVEKVISVS
+937 NAEKVISVS
-946 KMEADLY
+946 RIEADLY
-953 KQASYTNTVVLGHAL
+953 KHASYNNTVVLGHAL
-968 QAEPGNK
+968 QADPGNK
-975 GFDERSGILF
+975 EFDERSGILF

-1000 LWFVINVLPIV
+1000 LWFVINVLPII

-1074 AASRGIPS
+1074 AASRGMPS

-1106 PKFAAQCVRLYR
+1106 PKFAKQCIRLYR

-1154 N
+1154 S

>member
-6 ASGPEKLVSII
+6 ASGQDKLVSII

-54 IFKSLIESLSTVM
+54 KFKNLIESLNTVI

-100 IDTNHIT
+100 IDTEHIT

-130 AEGEDIP
+130 AEGQDIP
-137 YVFESDYDPITLM
+137 YVFERDYDPITLM

-158 AMVFARSLIEK
+158 AMVFARSLVEK

-187 QLSRHTNFHH
+187 QMSRETIFHH

-211 DTEPGDHSHRYSA
+211 DTEPGDHSHRYRA

-256 QTASIND
+256 QSASIND
-263 LAGQLSTANNR
+263 LAGELSTANNR

-288 LSTTNNRL
+288 LSATNNRL
-296 EEEYKKSGKL
+296 EE
-306 TGQLSTTNNRL
+306 
-317 EKEYKKSG
+317 EYKKSG

-349 SELVASRAELDTLTH
+349 SELAASRAELDTLTH

-375 RITQL
+375 RISQL
-380 KDQLDHLNSHIAR
+380 KDQSEHLNLHIVQLEDQLDHLNSHIGR

-436 LTSPLRL
+436 VTSPLRL
-443 LRSLFTPSKQS
+443 LRSLFTPSKQG
-454 SEEITEPP
+454 SEEIIEPP
-462 ITDTTPEEFDETEP
+462 VNVTTPEEFDETEP
-476 PEEILVGKFGA
+476 PGQIPVEKLGA
-487 PANGSAGTKAE
+487 PANGSAGSKAE
-498 YDTRAKADLK
+498 YDARVKADLK

-522 DHPALTIV
+522 DHPALTVV
-530 LVFYNQARLSLLCLS
+530 LVFYNQAQLSLLCLR

-565 DETSKL
+565 DETPKL
-571 LEHIENAQIIRNQEN
+571 LEHIENTQIIRNQEN

-628 DSSIGAVGAK
+628 DSSVGAVGAK

-713 FCIRLQKR
+713 FCIRLQKQ

-732 ITHYEFASSDGMEGA
+732 ITHYEFASTGGMEEA
-747 SELQLKHQQILCD
+747 SKLQLKHQQILCD

-765 LSNKLV
+765 LSNKLA
-771 NDGTNSITARINNK
+771 NDGTNTITARINNK

-842 STIEVLLDRGRGG
+842 STIEVLLDRGRAG

-874 LHNMEFFNNIVDQD
+874 LHNMEIFNNIVDQD

-893 GSKVFYDAEAIFAPR
+893 GSKVFYDAEAIFALR

-920 TEDQKQKLI
+920 SEDEKQKLI

-937 NVEKVISVS
+937 NAEKVISVS
-946 KMEADLY
+946 RIEADLY
-953 KQASYTNTVVLGHAL
+953 KHASYNNTVVLGHAL
-968 QAEPGNK
+968 QADPGNK
-975 GFDERSGILF
+975 EFDERSGILF

-1000 LWFVINVLPIV
+1000 LWFVINVLPII

-1074 AASRGIPS
+1074 AASRGMPS

-1106 PKFAAQCVRLYR
+1106 PKFAKQCIRLYR

-1154 N
+1154 S

>member
-6 ASGPEKLVSII
+6 ASGQEKLVSII

-54 IFKSLIESLSTVM
+54 IFKNLIESLNTVI

-74 GRSEAANVG
+74 GRSEAANIG

-100 IDTNHIT
+100 IDTDHIT
-107 TLVNYLNNHAD
+107 TLVNYLNNHSD

-130 AEGEDIP
+130 AEGKDIP

-158 AMVFARSLIEK
+158 AMVFARSLVEK

-187 QLSRHTNFHH
+187 QLSRDTNFHH

-224 NNKLGKARAAIFE
+224 NNKLGKARVAIFE

-256 QTASIND
+256 QSASIND
-263 LAGQLSTANNR
+263 LAGQLST
-274 LEEEYKK
+274 
-281 SGKLTGQ
+281 
-288 LSTTNNRL
+288 TNNRL
-296 EEEYKKSGKL
+296 EE
-306 TGQLSTTNNRL
+306 
-317 EKEYKKSG
+317 EYKKSG

-349 SELVASRAELDTLTH
+349 SELDTLTH

-380 KDQLDHLNSHIAR
+380 K
-393 LEYQSEHLNSHIAR
+393 
-407 LEDQSEHLTL
+407 DQSEHLTL

-436 LTSPLRL
+436 VTSPLRL

-462 ITDTTPEEFDETEP
+462 GNDTTPEEFDETEP
-476 PEEILVGKFGA
+476 PGEILVGKFGA

-522 DHPALTIV
+522 DHPALTVV
-530 LVFYNQARLSLLCLS
+530 LVFYNQAQLSLLCLR

-565 DETSKL
+565 DETPKL
-571 LEHIENAQIIRNQEN
+571 LEHIENAHIIRNQEN

-608 NNDAVIEEATLS
+608 NNDAVIQEATLS

-704 APAYYEESD
+704 TPAYYEESD

-732 ITHYEFASSDGMEGA
+732 ITHYEFASSGGMEGA
-747 SELQLKHQQILCD
+747 SKLQLKHQQILCD

-765 LSNKLV
+765 LSNKLA

-825 PLQFPVDDWGAV
+825 PLQFPEDDWGAV

-842 STIEVLLDRGRGG
+842 STIEVLLDRGRAG

-874 LHNMEFFNNIVDQD
+874 LHNMEIFNNIVDQD

-920 TEDQKQKLI
+920 TEDEKQKLI
-929 AKELDQAR
+929 AKELDQAK
-937 NVEKVISVS
+937 NAEKIISVS

-953 KQASYTNTVVLGHAL
+953 KHASYTNTVVLGHAL

-975 GFDERSGILF
+975 GFDERSGVLF

-1000 LWFVINVLPIV
+1000 LWFVINVLPII

-1026 SAPSLKTIECG
+1026 SAPSLKTIERG

-1082 VTTGLLAKQLG
+1082 VTTSLLAKQLG

-1106 PKFAAQCVRLYR
+1106 PKFAEQCVRLYR

-1154 N
+1154 S

>member
-6 ASGPEKLVSII
+6 ASGQDKLVSII

-54 IFKSLIESLSTVM
+54 KFKNLIESLNTVI

-100 IDTNHIT
+100 IDTEHIT

-137 YVFESDYDPITLM
+137 YVFERDYDPITLM

-158 AMVFARSLIEK
+158 AMVFARSLVEK
-169 GCRFDEAFNIY
+169 GCKFDEAFNIY

-187 QLSRHTNFHH
+187 QMSRETIFHH

-211 DTEPGDHSHRYSA
+211 DTEPGDHSHRYRA

-256 QTASIND
+256 QSASIND
-263 LAGQLSTANNR
+263 LAGELSTANNR

-288 LSTTNNRL
+288 LSATNNRL
-296 EEEYKKSGKL
+296 EE
-306 TGQLSTTNNRL
+306 
-317 EKEYKKSG
+317 EYKKSG

-349 SELVASRAELDTLTH
+349 SELAASRAELAASRAELAASRAELDTLTH

-375 RITQL
+375 RISQL
-380 KDQLDHLNSHIAR
+380 K
-393 LEYQSEHLNSHIAR
+393 
-407 LEDQSEHLTL
+407 DQSEHLTL

-436 LTSPLRL
+436 VTSPLRL
-443 LRSLFTPSKQS
+443 LRSLFTPSKQG
-454 SEEITEPP
+454 SEEIIEPP
-462 ITDTTPEEFDETEP
+462 VNDTTPEEFDETEP
-476 PEEILVGKFGA
+476 PGQIPVEKLGA
-487 PANGSAGTKAE
+487 PANGSAGSKAE
-498 YDTRAKADLK
+498 YDARVKADLK

-522 DHPALTIV
+522 DHPALTVV
-530 LVFYNQARLSLLCLS
+530 LVFYNQAQLSLLCLR

-565 DETSKL
+565 DETPKL
-571 LEHIENAQIIRNQEN
+571 LEHIENTQIIRNQEN

-628 DSSIGAVGAK
+628 DSSVGAVGAK

-713 FCIRLQKR
+713 FCIRLQKQ

-732 ITHYEFASSDGMEGA
+732 ITHYEFASTGGMEEA
-747 SELQLKHQQILCD
+747 SKLQLKHQQILCD

-765 LSNKLV
+765 LSNKLA
-771 NDGTNSITARINNK
+771 NDGTNTITARINNK

-842 STIEVLLDRGRGG
+842 STIEVLLDRGRAG

-874 LHNMEFFNNIVDQD
+874 LHNMEIFNNIVDQD

-893 GSKVFYDAEAIFAPR
+893 GSKVFYDAEAIFALR

-920 TEDQKQKLI
+920 SEDEKQKLI

-937 NVEKVISVS
+937 NAEKVISVS
-946 KMEADLY
+946 RIEADLY
-953 KQASYTNTVVLGHAL
+953 KHASYNNTVVLGHAL

-975 GFDERSGILF
+975 EFDERSGILF

-1000 LWFVINVLPIV
+1000 LWFVINVLPII

-1074 AASRGIPS
+1074 AASRGMPS

-1106 PKFAAQCVRLYR
+1106 PKFAKQCIRLYR

-1136 ECSDEKFQATLR
+1136 ECSDEKFQATLQ

-1154 N
+1154 S

>member
-6 ASGPEKLVSII
+6 ASGQEKLVSII

-54 IFKSLIESLSTVM
+54 IFKNLIESLNTVI

-100 IDTNHIT
+100 IDTDHIT
-107 TLVNYLNNHAD
+107 TLVNYLNNHSD

-130 AEGEDIP
+130 AEGKDIP

-158 AMVFARSLIEK
+158 AMVFARSLVEK

-187 QLSRHTNFHH
+187 QLSRDTNFHH

-224 NNKLGKARAAIFE
+224 INKLGKARAAIFE

-256 QTASIND
+256 QSASIND
-263 LAGQLSTANNR
+263 LAGELSTANNR

-306 TGQLSTTNNRL
+306 
-317 EKEYKKSG
+317 
-325 KLNDILELNQQK
+325 NDILELNQQK

-349 SELVASRAELDTLTH
+349 SELAASRAELDTLTH

-380 KDQLDHLNSHIAR
+380 KD
-393 LEYQSEHLNSHIAR
+393 QSEHLNSHIAR

-436 LTSPLRL
+436 VTSPLRL
-443 LRSLFTPSKQS
+443 LRSLFTPSKQN

-462 ITDTTPEEFDETEP
+462 GNDTTPEEFDETEP
-476 PEEILVGKFGA
+476 PGEILVGKFGA

-522 DHPALTIV
+522 DHPALTVV
-530 LVFYNQARLSLLCLS
+530 LVFYNQAQLSLLCLR

-565 DETSKL
+565 DETPKL
-571 LEHIENAQIIRNQEN
+571 LEHIENAHIIRNQEN

-608 NNDAVIEEATLS
+608 NNDAVIQEATLS

-713 FCIRLQKR
+713 FCIRLQKQ

-732 ITHYEFASSDGMEGA
+732 ITHYEFASTGGMEEA
-747 SELQLKHQQILCD
+747 SKLQLKHQQILCD

-765 LSNKLV
+765 LSNKLA

-842 STIEVLLDRGRGG
+842 STIEVLLDRGRAG

-874 LHNMEFFNNIVDQD
+874 LHNMEIFNNIVDQD

-920 TEDQKQKLI
+920 TEDEKQKLI

-937 NVEKVISVS
+937 NAEKIISVS

-953 KQASYTNTVVLGHAL
+953 KHASYTNTVVLGHAL

-975 GFDERSGILF
+975 GFDERSGVLF

-1000 LWFVINVLPIV
+1000 LWFVINVLPII

-1082 VTTGLLAKQLG
+1082 VTTSLLAKQLG

-1106 PKFAAQCVRLYR
+1106 PKFAEQCVRLYR

-1154 N
+1154 S

>member
-6 ASGPEKLVSII
+6 ASGQDKLVSII
-17 CRTVGRPVL
+17 CRTVGRPLL

-54 IFKSLIESLSTVM
+54 KFKNLIESLNTVI

-100 IDTNHIT
+100 IDTEHIT

-137 YVFESDYDPITLM
+137 YVFERDYDPITLM

-158 AMVFARSLIEK
+158 AMVFARSLVEK

-187 QLSRHTNFHH
+187 QMSRETIFHH

-256 QTASIND
+256 QSASIND
-263 LAGQLSTANNR
+263 LAGELSTANNR
-274 LEEEYKK
+274 LEE
-281 SGKLTGQ
+281 
-288 LSTTNNRL
+288 
-296 EEEYKKSGKL
+296 
-306 TGQLSTTNNRL
+306 
-317 EKEYKKSG
+317 EYKKSG

-349 SELVASRAELDTLTH
+349 SELAASRAELDTLTH

-375 RITQL
+375 RISQL
-380 KDQLDHLNSHIAR
+380 KDQSEHLNLHIVQLEDQLDHLNSHIGR

-436 LTSPLRL
+436 VTSPLRL
-443 LRSLFTPSKQS
+443 LRSLFTPSKQG
-454 SEEITEPP
+454 SEEIIEPP
-462 ITDTTPEEFDETEP
+462 VNVTTPEEFDETEP
-476 PEEILVGKFGA
+476 PGQIPVEKLGA
-487 PANGSAGTKAE
+487 PANGPAGSKAE
-498 YDTRAKADLK
+498 YDARVKADLK

-522 DHPALTIV
+522 DHPALTVV
-530 LVFYNQARLSLLCLS
+530 LVFYNQAQLSLLCLR

-565 DETSKL
+565 DETPKL
-571 LEHIENAQIIRNQEN
+571 LEHIENTQIIRNQEN

-628 DSSIGAVGAK
+628 DSSVGAVGAK

-713 FCIRLQKR
+713 FCIRLQKQ

-732 ITHYEFASSDGMEGA
+732 ITHYEFASTGGMEEA
-747 SELQLKHQQILCD
+747 SKLQLKHQQILCD

-765 LSNKLV
+765 LSNKLA
-771 NDGTNSITARINNK
+771 NDGTNTITARINNK

-842 STIEVLLDRGRGG
+842 STIEVLLDRGRAG

-874 LHNMEFFNNIVDQD
+874 LHNMEIFNNIVDQD

-893 GSKVFYDAEAIFAPR
+893 GSKVFYDAEAIFALR

-920 TEDQKQKLI
+920 SEDEKQKLI

-937 NVEKVISVS
+937 NAEKVISVS
-946 KMEADLY
+946 RMEADLY
-953 KQASYTNTVVLGHAL
+953 KHASYNNTVVLGHAL

-1000 LWFVINVLPIV
+1000 LWFVINVLPII

-1074 AASRGIPS
+1074 AASRGMPS

-1106 PKFAAQCVRLYR
+1106 PKFAKQCIRLYR

-1136 ECSDEKFQATLR
+1136 ECSDEKFQATLQ

-1154 N
+1154 S

>member
-1 MVTEN
+1 MQ
-6 ASGPEKLVSII
+6 
-17 CRTVGRPVL
+17 
-26 THTLESVL
+26 LE
-34 SQTYPHIELI
+34 
-44 LVNAANSDLS
+44 
-54 IFKSLIESLSTVM
+54 
-67 VCLERPL
+67 
-74 GRSEAANVG
+74 
-83 LEASTG
+83 
-89 DYLMFLDDDDW
+89 
-100 IDTNHIT
+100 
-107 TLVNYLNNHAD
+107 
-118 SKAAYSS
+118 
-125 VQKTD
+125 
-130 AEGEDIP
+130 
-137 YVFESDYDPITLM
+137 
-150 RDNYIPIH
+150 
-158 AMVFARSLIEK
+158 
-169 GCRFDEAFNIY
+169 
-180 EDWDFWL
+180 
-187 QLSRHTNFHH
+187 
-197 IDKISAYYRQGGDS
+197 
-211 DTEPGDHSHRYSA
+211 
-224 NNKLGKARAAIFE
+224 
-237 KWKPL
+237 
-242 WTGEDINQLIGELD
+242 
-256 QTASIND
+256 
-263 LAGQLSTANNR
+263 
-274 LEEEYKK
+274 
-281 SGKLTGQ
+281 
-288 LSTTNNRL
+288 
-296 EEEYKKSGKL
+296 
-306 TGQLSTTNNRL
+306 
-317 EKEYKKSG
+317 
-325 KLNDILELNQQK
+325 
-337 LEISRKKIQKKD
+337 
-349 SELVASRAELDTLTH
+349 
-364 TKETME
+364 
-370 KDLTL
+370 
-375 RITQL
+375 
-380 KDQLDHLNSHIAR
+380 DQLD
-393 LEYQSEHLNSHIAR
+393 HLNSHIAR

-436 LTSPLRL
+436 VTSPLRL
-443 LRSLFTPSKQS
+443 LRSLFIPSKQG
-454 SEEITEPP
+454 SEEIIEPP
-462 ITDTTPEEFDETEP
+462 VNVTTPEEFDETEP
-476 PEEILVGKFGA
+476 PGQIPVEKLGA
-487 PANGSAGTKAE
+487 PANGSAGSKAE
-498 YDTRAKADLK
+498 YDARVKADLK

-522 DHPALTIV
+522 DHPALTVV
-530 LVFYNQARLSLLCLS
+530 LVFYNQAQLSLLCLR

-565 DETSKL
+565 DETPKL
-571 LEHIENAQIIRNQEN
+571 LEHIENTQIIRNQEN

-704 APAYYEESD
+704 TPAYYEESD

-732 ITHYEFASSDGMEGA
+732 ITHYEFASSGGMEGA
-747 SELQLKHQQILCD
+747 SKLQLKHQQILCD

-765 LSNKLV
+765 LSNKLA
-771 NDGTNSITARINNK
+771 NDGTNTITARINNK

-842 STIEVLLDRGRGG
+842 STIEVLLDRGRAG

-874 LHNMEFFNNIVDQD
+874 LHNMEIFNNIVDQD

-893 GSKVFYDAEAIFAPR
+893 GSKVFYDAEAIFALR

-920 TEDQKQKLI
+920 SEDEKQKLI

-937 NVEKVISVS
+937 NAEKVISVS
-946 KMEADLY
+946 RIEADLY
-953 KQASYTNTVVLGHAL
+953 KHASYNNTVVLGHAL

-975 GFDERSGILF
+975 GFDERSGVLF

-1000 LWFVINVLPIV
+1000 LWFVINVLPII

-1026 SAPSLKTIECG
+1026 SALSLKTIECG

-1074 AASRGIPS
+1074 AASRGMPS

-1106 PKFAAQCVRLYR
+1106 PKFAKQCIRLYR

-1154 N
+1154 S

>member
-6 ASGPEKLVSII
+6 ASGQDKLVSII

-54 IFKSLIESLSTVM
+54 KFKNLIESLNTVI

-100 IDTNHIT
+100 IDTEHIT

-137 YVFESDYDPITLM
+137 YVFERDYDPITLM

-158 AMVFARSLIEK
+158 AMVFARSLVEK
-169 GCRFDEAFNIY
+169 GCKFDEAFNIY

-187 QLSRHTNFHH
+187 QMSRETIFHH

-256 QTASIND
+256 QSASIND
-263 LAGQLSTANNR
+263 LAGELSTANNR
-274 LEEEYKK
+274 LEE
-281 SGKLTGQ
+281 
-288 LSTTNNRL
+288 
-296 EEEYKKSGKL
+296 
-306 TGQLSTTNNRL
+306 
-317 EKEYKKSG
+317 EYKKSG

-349 SELVASRAELDTLTH
+349 SELAASRAELDTLTH

-375 RITQL
+375 RISQL
-380 KDQLDHLNSHIAR
+380 KDQSEHLNLHIVQLEDQLDHLNSHIGR

-436 LTSPLRL
+436 VTSPLRL
-443 LRSLFTPSKQS
+443 LRSLFTPSKQG
-454 SEEITEPP
+454 SEEIIEPP
-462 ITDTTPEEFDETEP
+462 VNDTTPEEFDETEP
-476 PEEILVGKFGA
+476 PGQIPVEKLGA
-487 PANGSAGTKAE
+487 PANGSAGSKAE
-498 YDTRAKADLK
+498 YDARVKADLK

-522 DHPALTIV
+522 DHPALTVV
-530 LVFYNQARLSLLCLS
+530 LVFYNQAQLSLLCLR

-565 DETSKL
+565 DETSRL
-571 LEHIENAQIIRNQEN
+571 LEHIENTQIIRNQEN

-628 DSSIGAVGAK
+628 DSSVGAVGAK

-713 FCIRLQKR
+713 FCIRLQKQ

-732 ITHYEFASSDGMEGA
+732 ITHYEFASTGGMEEA
-747 SELQLKHQQILCD
+747 SKLQLKHQQILCD

-765 LSNKLV
+765 LSNKLA
-771 NDGTNSITARINNK
+771 NDGTNTITARINNK

-842 STIEVLLDRGRGG
+842 STIEVLLDRGRAG

-874 LHNMEFFNNIVDQD
+874 LHNMEIFNNIVDQD

-893 GSKVFYDAEAIFAPR
+893 GSKVFYDAEAIFALR

-920 TEDQKQKLI
+920 SEDEKQKLI

-937 NVEKVISVS
+937 NAEKVISVS
-946 KMEADLY
+946 RIEADLY
-953 KQASYTNTVVLGHAL
+953 KHASYNNTVVLGHAL

-1000 LWFVINVLPIV
+1000 LWFVINVLPII

-1074 AASRGIPS
+1074 AASRGMPS

-1106 PKFAAQCVRLYR
+1106 PKFAKQCIRLYR

-1154 N
+1154 S

>member
-6 ASGPEKLVSII
+6 ASGQDKLVSII

-54 IFKSLIESLSTVM
+54 KFKNLIESLNTVI

-100 IDTNHIT
+100 IDTEHIT

-130 AEGEDIP
+130 AEGQDIP
-137 YVFESDYDPITLM
+137 YVFERDYDPITLM

-158 AMVFARSLIEK
+158 AMVFARSLVEK
-169 GCRFDEAFNIY
+169 GCKFDEAFNIY

-187 QLSRHTNFHH
+187 QMSRETIFHH

-211 DTEPGDHSHRYSA
+211 DTEPGDHSHRYRA

-256 QTASIND
+256 QSASIND
-263 LAGQLSTANNR
+263 LAGELSTANNR

-281 SGKLTGQ
+281 SSKLTGQ
-288 LSTTNNRL
+288 LSTANNRL
-296 EEEYKKSGKL
+296 EE
-306 TGQLSTTNNRL
+306 
-317 EKEYKKSG
+317 EYKKSG

-349 SELVASRAELDTLTH
+349 SELAASRAELDTLTH

-375 RITQL
+375 RISQL
-380 KDQLDHLNSHIAR
+380 KDQSEHLNLHIVQLEDQLDHLNSHIGR

-436 LTSPLRL
+436 VTSPLRL
-443 LRSLFTPSKQS
+443 LRSLFTPSKQG
-454 SEEITEPP
+454 SEEIIEPP
-462 ITDTTPEEFDETEP
+462 VNDTTPEEFDETEP
-476 PEEILVGKFGA
+476 PGQIPVEKLGA
-487 PANGSAGTKAE
+487 PANGSAGSKAE
-498 YDTRAKADLK
+498 YDARVKADLK
-508 QFFASDQTLKFPTL
+508 QFFASGQTLKFPTL
-522 DHPALTIV
+522 DHPALTVV
-530 LVFYNQARLSLLCLS
+530 LVFYNQAQLSLLCLR

-565 DETSKL
+565 DETPKL
-571 LEHIENAQIIRNQEN
+571 LEHIENTQIIRNQEN

-628 DSSIGAVGAK
+628 DSSVGAVGAK

-713 FCIRLQKR
+713 FCIRLQKQ

-732 ITHYEFASSDGMEGA
+732 ITHYEFASTGGMEEA
-747 SELQLKHQQILCD
+747 SKLQLKHQQILCD

-765 LSNKLV
+765 LSNKLA
-771 NDGTNSITARINNK
+771 NDGTNTITARINNK

-842 STIEVLLDRGRGG
+842 STIEVLLDRGRAG

-874 LHNMEFFNNIVDQD
+874 LHNMEIFNNIVDQD

-893 GSKVFYDAEAIFAPR
+893 GSKVFYDAEAIFALR

-920 TEDQKQKLI
+920 SEDEKQKLI

-937 NVEKVISVS
+937 NAEKVISVS
-946 KMEADLY
+946 RIEADLY
-953 KQASYTNTVVLGHAL
+953 KHASYNNTVVLGHAL

-1000 LWFVINVLPIV
+1000 LWFVINVLPII

-1074 AASRGIPS
+1074 AASRGMPS

-1106 PKFAAQCVRLYR
+1106 PKFAKQCIRLYR

-1136 ECSDEKFQATLR
+1136 ECSDKKFQATLR

-1154 N
+1154 S

>member
-6 ASGPEKLVSII
+6 ASGQEKLVSII

-54 IFKSLIESLSTVM
+54 IFKNLIESLNTVI

-74 GRSEAANVG
+74 GRSEAANIG

-100 IDTNHIT
+100 IDTDHIT
-107 TLVNYLNNHAD
+107 TLVNYLNNHSD

-158 AMVFARSLIEK
+158 AMVFARSLVEK

-187 QLSRHTNFHH
+187 QLSRDTNFHH

-224 NNKLGKARAAIFE
+224 NNKLGKARVAIFE

-256 QTASIND
+256 QSASIND
-263 LAGQLSTANNR
+263 LA
-274 LEEEYKK
+274 
-281 SGKLTGQ
+281 GQ

-306 TGQLSTTNNRL
+306 
-317 EKEYKKSG
+317 
-325 KLNDILELNQQK
+325 NDILELNQQK
-337 LEISRKKIQKKD
+337 LDISWEKIQKKD
-349 SELVASRAELDTLTH
+349 SELAASRAELAASRAELAASRAELDTLTH

-380 KDQLDHLNSHIAR
+380 KG
-393 LEYQSEHLNSHIAR
+393 QSEHLNSHIAR

-436 LTSPLRL
+436 VTSPLRL

-462 ITDTTPEEFDETEP
+462 GNDTTPEEFDETEP
-476 PEEILVGKFGA
+476 SGEILVGKFGA

-522 DHPALTIV
+522 DHPALTVV
-530 LVFYNQARLSLLCLS
+530 LVFYNQAQLSLLCLR

-565 DETSKL
+565 DETPKL
-571 LEHIENAQIIRNQEN
+571 LEHIENAHIIRNQEN

-732 ITHYEFASSDGMEGA
+732 ITHYEFASSGGMEGA
-747 SELQLKHQQILCD
+747 SKLQLKHQQILCD

-765 LSNKLV
+765 LSNKLA

-842 STIEVLLDRGRGG
+842 STIEVLLDRGRAG

-874 LHNMEFFNNIVDQD
+874 LHNMEIFNNIVDQD

-920 TEDQKQKLI
+920 TEDEKQKLI
-929 AKELDQAR
+929 AKELDQAK
-937 NVEKVISVS
+937 NAEKIISVS

-953 KQASYTNTVVLGHAL
+953 KHASYTNTVVLGHAL

-975 GFDERSGILF
+975 GFDERSGVLF

-1000 LWFVINVLPIV
+1000 LWFVINVLPII
-1011 EQEIPDIELYVVGDC
+1011 EQEIPGIELYVVGDC

-1106 PKFAAQCVRLYR
+1106 PKFAEQCVRLYR

-1154 N
+1154 S

>member
-6 ASGPEKLVSII
+6 ASGQDKLVSII

-54 IFKSLIESLSTVM
+54 KFKNLIESLNTVI

-100 IDTNHIT
+100 IDTEHIT

-130 AEGEDIP
+130 AEGQDIP
-137 YVFESDYDPITLM
+137 YVFERDYDPITLM

-158 AMVFARSLIEK
+158 AMVFARSLVEK
-169 GCRFDEAFNIY
+169 GCKFDEAFNIY

-187 QLSRHTNFHH
+187 QMSRETIFHH

-211 DTEPGDHSHRYSA
+211 DTEPGDHSHRYRA

-256 QTASIND
+256 QSASIND
-263 LAGQLSTANNR
+263 LAGELSTANNR

-288 LSTTNNRL
+288 LSATNNRL
-296 EEEYKKSGKL
+296 EE
-306 TGQLSTTNNRL
+306 
-317 EKEYKKSG
+317 EYKKSG

-349 SELVASRAELDTLTH
+349 SELAASRAELDTLTH

-375 RITQL
+375 RISQL
-380 KDQLDHLNSHIAR
+380 KDQSEHLNLHIVQLEDQLDHLNSHIGR

-436 LTSPLRL
+436 VTSPLRL
-443 LRSLFTPSKQS
+443 LRSLFTPSKQG
-454 SEEITEPP
+454 SEEIIEPP
-462 ITDTTPEEFDETEP
+462 VNVTTPEEFDETEP
-476 PEEILVGKFGA
+476 PGQIPVEKLGA
-487 PANGSAGTKAE
+487 PANGSAGSKAE
-498 YDTRAKADLK
+498 YDARVKADLK

-522 DHPALTIV
+522 DHPALTVV
-530 LVFYNQARLSLLCLS
+530 LVFYNQAQLSLLCLR

-565 DETSKL
+565 DETPKL
-571 LEHIENAQIIRNQEN
+571 LEHIENTQIIRNQEN

-628 DSSIGAVGAK
+628 DSSVGAVGAK

-713 FCIRLQKR
+713 FCIRLQKQ

-732 ITHYEFASSDGMEGA
+732 ITHYEFASTGGMEEA
-747 SELQLKHQQILCD
+747 SKLQLKHQQILCD

-765 LSNKLV
+765 LSNKLA
-771 NDGTNSITARINNK
+771 NDGTNTITARINNK

-842 STIEVLLDRGRGG
+842 STIEVLLDRGRAG

-874 LHNMEFFNNIVDQD
+874 LHNMEIFNNIVDQD

-893 GSKVFYDAEAIFAPR
+893 GSKVFYDAEAIFALR

-920 TEDQKQKLI
+920 SEDEKQKLI

-937 NVEKVISVS
+937 NAEKVISVS
-946 KMEADLY
+946 RIEADLY
-953 KQASYTNTVVLGHAL
+953 KHASYNNTVVLGHAL

-1000 LWFVINVLPIV
+1000 LWFVINVLPII

-1074 AASRGIPS
+1074 AASRGMPS

-1106 PKFAAQCVRLYR
+1106 PKFAKQCIRLYR

-1154 N
+1154 S

>member
-6 ASGPEKLVSII
+6 ASGQEKLVSII

-54 IFKSLIESLSTVM
+54 IFKNLIESLNTVM

-74 GRSEAANVG
+74 GRSEAANIG

-100 IDTNHIT
+100 IDTDHIT
-107 TLVNYLNNHAD
+107 TLVNYLNNHSD

-158 AMVFARSLIEK
+158 AMVFARSLVEK

-187 QLSRHTNFHH
+187 QLSRDTNFHH

-256 QTASIND
+256 QSASIND
-263 LAGQLSTANNR
+263 LAGQLST
-274 LEEEYKK
+274 
-281 SGKLTGQ
+281 
-288 LSTTNNRL
+288 TNNRL
-296 EEEYKKSGKL
+296 EE
-306 TGQLSTTNNRL
+306 
-317 EKEYKKSG
+317 EYKKSG

-349 SELVASRAELDTLTH
+349 SELAASRAELDTLTH

-380 KDQLDHLNSHIAR
+380 KDQ
-393 LEYQSEHLNSHIAR
+393 
-407 LEDQSEHLTL
+407 SEHLTL

-436 LTSPLRL
+436 VTSPLRL

-462 ITDTTPEEFDETEP
+462 GNDTTPEEFDETEP
-476 PEEILVGKFGA
+476 PGEILVGKFGA

-522 DHPALTIV
+522 DHPALTVV
-530 LVFYNQARLSLLCLS
+530 LVFYNQAQLSLLCLR

-565 DETSKL
+565 DETPKL
-571 LEHIENAQIIRNQEN
+571 LEHIENAHIIRNQEN

-732 ITHYEFASSDGMEGA
+732 ITHYEFASSGGMEGA
-747 SELQLKHQQILCD
+747 SKLQLKHQQILCD

-765 LSNKLV
+765 LSNKLA
-771 NDGTNSITARINNK
+771 NDGTNSITARINNR

-825 PLQFPVDDWGAV
+825 PLQFPLDDWGAV

-842 STIEVLLDRGRGG
+842 STIEVLLDRGRAG

-874 LHNMEFFNNIVDQD
+874 LHNMEIFNNIVDQD

-920 TEDQKQKLI
+920 TEDEKQKLI
-929 AKELDQAR
+929 AKELDQAK
-937 NVEKVISVS
+937 NAEKIISVS

-953 KQASYTNTVVLGHAL
+953 KHASYTNTVVLGHAL

-975 GFDERSGILF
+975 GFDERSGVLF

-1000 LWFVINVLPIV
+1000 LWFVINVLPII

-1154 N
+1154 S

>member
-6 ASGPEKLVSII
+6 ASGQDKLVSII

-54 IFKSLIESLSTVM
+54 KFKNLIESLNTVI

-100 IDTNHIT
+100 IDTEHIT

-130 AEGEDIP
+130 AEGQDIP
-137 YVFESDYDPITLM
+137 YVFERDYDPITLM

-158 AMVFARSLIEK
+158 AMVFARSLVEK
-169 GCRFDEAFNIY
+169 GCKFDEAFNIY

-187 QLSRHTNFHH
+187 QMSRETIFHH

-211 DTEPGDHSHRYSA
+211 DTEPGDHSHRYRA

-256 QTASIND
+256 QSASIND
-263 LAGQLSTANNR
+263 LAGELSTANNR
-274 LEEEYKK
+274 LEE
-281 SGKLTGQ
+281 
-288 LSTTNNRL
+288 
-296 EEEYKKSGKL
+296 
-306 TGQLSTTNNRL
+306 
-317 EKEYKKSG
+317 EYKKSG

-349 SELVASRAELDTLTH
+349 SELAASRAELDTLTH

-375 RITQL
+375 RISQL
-380 KDQLDHLNSHIAR
+380 KDQSEHLNLHIVQLEDQLDHLNSHIGR

-436 LTSPLRL
+436 VTSPLRL
-443 LRSLFTPSKQS
+443 LRSLFTPSKQG
-454 SEEITEPP
+454 SEEIIEPP
-462 ITDTTPEEFDETEP
+462 VNVTTPEEFDETEP
-476 PEEILVGKFGA
+476 PGQIPVEKLGA
-487 PANGSAGTKAE
+487 PANGSAGSKAE
-498 YDTRAKADLK
+498 YDARVKADLK

-522 DHPALTIV
+522 DHPALTVV
-530 LVFYNQARLSLLCLS
+530 LVFYNQAQLSLLCLR

-565 DETSKL
+565 DETSRL
-571 LEHIENAQIIRNQEN
+571 LEHIENTQIIRNQEN

-628 DSSIGAVGAK
+628 DSSVGAVGAK

-713 FCIRLQKR
+713 FCIRLQKQ

-732 ITHYEFASSDGMEGA
+732 ITHYEFASTGGMEEA
-747 SELQLKHQQILCD
+747 SKLQLKHQQILCD

-765 LSNKLV
+765 LSNKLA
-771 NDGTNSITARINNK
+771 NDGTNTITARINNK

-842 STIEVLLDRGRGG
+842 STIEVLLDRGRAG

-874 LHNMEFFNNIVDQD
+874 LHNMEIFNNIVDQD

-893 GSKVFYDAEAIFAPR
+893 GSKVFYDAEAIFALR

-920 TEDQKQKLI
+920 SEDEKQKLI

-937 NVEKVISVS
+937 NAEKVISVS
-946 KMEADLY
+946 RIEADLY
-953 KQASYTNTVVLGHAL
+953 KHASYNNTVVLGHAL
-968 QAEPGNK
+968 QADPGNK
-975 GFDERSGILF
+975 EFDERSGILF

-1000 LWFVINVLPIV
+1000 LWFVINVLPII

-1074 AASRGIPS
+1074 AASRGMPS

-1106 PKFAAQCVRLYR
+1106 PKFAKQCIRLYR

-1136 ECSDEKFQATLR
+1136 ECSDKKFQATLR

-1154 N
+1154 S

>member
-6 ASGPEKLVSII
+6 ASGQDKLVSII
-17 CRTVGRPVL
+17 CRTVGRPLL

-54 IFKSLIESLSTVM
+54 KFKNLIESLNTVI

-100 IDTNHIT
+100 IDTEHIT

-137 YVFESDYDPITLM
+137 YVFERDYDPITLM

-158 AMVFARSLIEK
+158 AMVFARSLVEK

-187 QLSRHTNFHH
+187 QMSRETIFHH

-242 WTGEDINQLIGELD
+242 WTGKDINQLIGELD
-256 QTASIND
+256 QSASIND
-263 LAGQLSTANNR
+263 LAGELSTANNR

-281 SGKLTGQ
+281 SGKLT
-288 LSTTNNRL
+288 
-296 EEEYKKSGKL
+296 
-306 TGQLSTTNNRL
+306 
-317 EKEYKKSG
+317 
-325 KLNDILELNQQK
+325 DVLELNQQK

-349 SELVASRAELDTLTH
+349 SELAASRAELDTLTH

-375 RITQL
+375 RISQL
-380 KDQLDHLNSHIAR
+380 KDQSEHLNLHIVQLEDQLDHLNSHIGR

-436 LTSPLRL
+436 VTSPLRL
-443 LRSLFTPSKQS
+443 LRSLFTPSKQG
-454 SEEITEPP
+454 SEEIIEPP
-462 ITDTTPEEFDETEP
+462 VNDTTPEEFDETEP
-476 PEEILVGKFGA
+476 PGQIPVEKLGA
-487 PANGSAGTKAE
+487 PANGSAGSKAE
-498 YDTRAKADLK
+498 YDARVKADLK

-522 DHPALTIV
+522 DHPALTVV
-530 LVFYNQARLSLLCLS
+530 LVFYNQAQLSLLCLR

-565 DETSKL
+565 DETPKL
-571 LEHIENAQIIRNQEN
+571 LEHIENTQIIRNQEN

-628 DSSIGAVGAK
+628 DSSVGAVGAK

-713 FCIRLQKR
+713 FCIRLQKQ

-732 ITHYEFASSDGMEGA
+732 ITHYEFASTGGMEEA
-747 SELQLKHQQILCD
+747 SKLQLKHQQILCD

-765 LSNKLV
+765 LSNKLA
-771 NDGTNSITARINNK
+771 NDGTNTITARINNK

-842 STIEVLLDRGRGG
+842 STIEVLLDRGRAG

-874 LHNMEFFNNIVDQD
+874 LHNMEIFNNIVDQD

-893 GSKVFYDAEAIFAPR
+893 GSKVFYDAEAIFALR

-920 TEDQKQKLI
+920 SEDEKQKLI

-937 NVEKVISVS
+937 NAEKVISVS
-946 KMEADLY
+946 RMEADLY
-953 KQASYTNTVVLGHAL
+953 KHASYNNTVVLGHAL

-1000 LWFVINVLPIV
+1000 LWFVINVLPII

-1074 AASRGIPS
+1074 AASRGMPS

-1106 PKFAAQCVRLYR
+1106 PKFAKQCIRLYR

-1154 N
+1154 S

>member
-6 ASGPEKLVSII
+6 ASGQEKLVSII

-54 IFKSLIESLSTVM
+54 IFKNLIESLNTVM

-74 GRSEAANVG
+74 GRSEAANAG

-100 IDTNHIT
+100 IDTDHIT
-107 TLVNYLNNHAD
+107 TLVNYLNNHSD

-158 AMVFARSLIEK
+158 AMVFARSLVEK

-187 QLSRHTNFHH
+187 QLSRDTNFHH

-256 QTASIND
+256 QSASIND
-263 LAGQLSTANNR
+263 LAGQLST
-274 LEEEYKK
+274 
-281 SGKLTGQ
+281 
-288 LSTTNNRL
+288 TNNRL
-296 EEEYKKSGKL
+296 EE
-306 TGQLSTTNNRL
+306 
-317 EKEYKKSG
+317 EYKKSG

-349 SELVASRAELDTLTH
+349 SELLASRAELDTLTH

-375 RITQL
+375 RISQL
-380 KDQLDHLNSHIAR
+380 KDQSEHLNLHIVQLEDQLDHLNSHIGR
-393 LEYQSEHLNSHIAR
+393 LEYQSEHLSSNIAR

-462 ITDTTPEEFDETEP
+462 VNDTTPGEFDETEP
-476 PEEILVGKFGA
+476 PGEILVGKFGA
-487 PANGSAGTKAE
+487 PANGSAGSKAE
-498 YDTRAKADLK
+498 YDARAKADLK

-522 DHPALTIV
+522 DHPALTVV
-530 LVFYNQARLSLLCLS
+530 LVFYNQAQLSLLCLR

-571 LEHIENAQIIRNQEN
+571 LEHIENAGIIRNQEN

-597 EQVKTEYLLLL
+597 EQVKTKYLLLL

-732 ITHYEFASSDGMEGA
+732 ITHYEFASSGGMEGA
-747 SELQLKHQQILCD
+747 SKLQRKHQQILCD

-765 LSNKLV
+765 LSNKLA

-816 ELNLNVSFY
+816 LLNLNVSFY

-842 STIEVLLDRGRGG
+842 STIEVLLDRGRAG

-874 LHNMEFFNNIVDQD
+874 LHNMEIFNNIVDQD

-893 GSKVFYDAEAIFAPR
+893 GSKVFYDAEAIFAQR

-920 TEDQKQKLI
+920 TEDEKQKLI
-929 AKELDQAR
+929 AKELNQAR
-937 NVEKVISVS
+937 NAEKVISVS

-953 KQASYTNTVVLGHAL
+953 KHASYTNTVVLGHAL

-1000 LWFVINVLPIV
+1000 LWFVINVLPII
-1011 EQEIPDIELYVVGDC
+1011 EQEIPGIELYVVGDC

-1154 N
+1154 G

>member
-6 ASGPEKLVSII
+6 ASGQDKLVSII

-54 IFKSLIESLSTVM
+54 KFKNLIESLNTVI

-100 IDTNHIT
+100 IDTEHIT

-130 AEGEDIP
+130 AEGQDIP
-137 YVFESDYDPITLM
+137 YVFERDYDPITLM

-169 GCRFDEAFNIY
+169 GCKFDEAFNIY

-187 QLSRHTNFHH
+187 QMSRETIFHH

-211 DTEPGDHSHRYSA
+211 DTEPGDHSHRYRA

-256 QTASIND
+256 QSASIND
-263 LAGQLSTANNR
+263 LAGELSTANNR
-274 LEEEYKK
+274 LEE
-281 SGKLTGQ
+281 
-288 LSTTNNRL
+288 
-296 EEEYKKSGKL
+296 
-306 TGQLSTTNNRL
+306 
-317 EKEYKKSG
+317 EYKKSG

-349 SELVASRAELDTLTH
+349 SELAASRAELDTLTH

-375 RITQL
+375 RISQL
-380 KDQLDHLNSHIAR
+380 KDQSEHLNSHIAR

-436 LTSPLRL
+436 VTSPLRL
-443 LRSLFTPSKQS
+443 LRSLFTPSKQG
-454 SEEITEPP
+454 SEEIIEPP
-462 ITDTTPEEFDETEP
+462 VNVTTPEEFDETEP
-476 PEEILVGKFGA
+476 PGQIPVEKLGA
-487 PANGSAGTKAE
+487 PANGSAGSKAE
-498 YDTRAKADLK
+498 YDARVKADLK

-522 DHPALTIV
+522 DHPALTVV
-530 LVFYNQARLSLLCLS
+530 LVFYNQAQLSLLCLR

-565 DETSKL
+565 DETPKL
-571 LEHIENAQIIRNQEN
+571 LEHIENTQIIRNQEN

-628 DSSIGAVGAK
+628 DSSVGAVGAK

-713 FCIRLQKR
+713 FCIRLQKQ

-732 ITHYEFASSDGMEGA
+732 ITHYEFASTGGMEEA
-747 SELQLKHQQILCD
+747 SKLQLKHQQILCD

-765 LSNKLV
+765 LSNKLA
-771 NDGTNSITARINNK
+771 NDGTNTITARINNK

-842 STIEVLLDRGRGG
+842 STIEVLLDRGRAG

-874 LHNMEFFNNIVDQD
+874 LHNMEIFNNIVDQD

-893 GSKVFYDAEAIFAPR
+893 GSKVFYDAEAIFALR

-920 TEDQKQKLI
+920 SEDEKQKLI

-937 NVEKVISVS
+937 NAEKVISVS
-946 KMEADLY
+946 RIEADLY
-953 KQASYTNTVVLGHAL
+953 KHASYNNTVVLGHAL

-1000 LWFVINVLPIV
+1000 LWFVINVLPII

-1074 AASRGIPS
+1074 AASRGMPS

-1106 PKFAAQCVRLYR
+1106 PKFAKQCIRLYR

-1136 ECSDEKFQATLR
+1136 ECSDKKFQATLR

-1154 N
+1154 S

>member
-6 ASGPEKLVSII
+6 ASGQDKLVSII

-54 IFKSLIESLSTVM
+54 KFKNLIESLNTVI

-100 IDTNHIT
+100 IDTDHIT

-130 AEGEDIP
+130 AEGQDIP
-137 YVFESDYDPITLM
+137 YVFERDYDPITLM

-158 AMVFARSLIEK
+158 AMVFARSLVEK

-187 QLSRHTNFHH
+187 QMSRETIFHH

-211 DTEPGDHSHRYSA
+211 DTEPGDHSHRYRA

-256 QTASIND
+256 QSASIND
-263 LAGQLSTANNR
+263 LAGELSTANNR

-288 LSTTNNRL
+288 LSATNNRL
-296 EEEYKKSGKL
+296 EE
-306 TGQLSTTNNRL
+306 
-317 EKEYKKSG
+317 EYKKSG

-349 SELVASRAELDTLTH
+349 SELAASRAELDTLTH

-370 KDLTL
+370 KDLTS
-375 RITQL
+375 RISQL
-380 KDQLDHLNSHIAR
+380 KDQSEHLNLHIVQ
-393 LEYQSEHLNSHIAR
+393 LEDQLDHLNSHIAR

-436 LTSPLRL
+436 VTSPLRL
-443 LRSLFTPSKQS
+443 LRSLFTPSKQG
-454 SEEITEPP
+454 SEEIIEPP
-462 ITDTTPEEFDETEP
+462 VNVTTPEEFDETEP
-476 PEEILVGKFGA
+476 PGQIPVEKLGA
-487 PANGSAGTKAE
+487 PANGSAGSKAE
-498 YDTRAKADLK
+498 YDARVKADLK

-522 DHPALTIV
+522 DHPALTVV
-530 LVFYNQARLSLLCLS
+530 LVFYNQAQLSLLCLR

-565 DETSKL
+565 DETPKL
-571 LEHIENAQIIRNQEN
+571 LEHIENTQIIRNQEN

-713 FCIRLQKR
+713 FCIRLQKQ

-732 ITHYEFASSDGMEGA
+732 ITHYEFASTGGMEEA
-747 SELQLKHQQILCD
+747 SKLQLKHQQILCD

-765 LSNKLV
+765 LSNKLA
-771 NDGTNSITARINNK
+771 NDGTNTITARINNK

-842 STIEVLLDRGRGG
+842 STIEVLLDRGRAG

-874 LHNMEFFNNIVDQD
+874 LHNMEIFNNIVDQD

-893 GSKVFYDAEAIFAPR
+893 GSKVFYDAEAIFALR

-920 TEDQKQKLI
+920 SEDEKQKLI

-937 NVEKVISVS
+937 NAEKVISVS
-946 KMEADLY
+946 RIEADLY
-953 KQASYTNTVVLGHAL
+953 KHASYNNTVVLGHAL

-975 GFDERSGILF
+975 EFDERSGILF

-1000 LWFVINVLPIV
+1000 LWFVINVLPII

-1074 AASRGIPS
+1074 AASRGMPS

-1106 PKFAAQCVRLYR
+1106 PKFAKQCIRLYR

-1154 N
+1154 S

>member
-6 ASGPEKLVSII
+6 ASGQDKLVSII

-54 IFKSLIESLSTVM
+54 KFKNLIESLNTVI

-100 IDTNHIT
+100 IDTEHIT

-130 AEGEDIP
+130 AEGQDIP
-137 YVFESDYDPITLM
+137 YVFERDYDPITLM

-158 AMVFARSLIEK
+158 AMVFARSLVEK
-169 GCRFDEAFNIY
+169 GCKFDEAFNIY

-187 QLSRHTNFHH
+187 QMSRETIFHH

-211 DTEPGDHSHRYSA
+211 DTEPGDHSHRYRA

-256 QTASIND
+256 QSASIND
-263 LAGQLSTANNR
+263 LAGELSTANNR

-288 LSTTNNRL
+288 LSATNNRL
-296 EEEYKKSGKL
+296 EE
-306 TGQLSTTNNRL
+306 
-317 EKEYKKSG
+317 EYKKSG

-349 SELVASRAELDTLTH
+349 SELAASRAELDTLTH

-375 RITQL
+375 RISQL
-380 KDQLDHLNSHIAR
+380 K
-393 LEYQSEHLNSHIAR
+393 
-407 LEDQSEHLTL
+407 DQSEHLTL

-436 LTSPLRL
+436 VTSPL
-443 LRSLFTPSKQS
+443 
-454 SEEITEPP
+454 
-462 ITDTTPEEFDETEP
+462 
-476 PEEILVGKFGA
+476 
-487 PANGSAGTKAE
+487 PAGSKAE
-498 YDTRAKADLK
+498 YDARVKADLK

-522 DHPALTIV
+522 DHPALTVV
-530 LVFYNQARLSLLCLS
+530 LVFYNQAQLSLLCLR

-565 DETSKL
+565 DETPKL
-571 LEHIENAQIIRNQEN
+571 LEHIENTQIIRNQEN

-628 DSSIGAVGAK
+628 DSSVGAVGAK

-713 FCIRLQKR
+713 FCIRLQKQ

-732 ITHYEFASSDGMEGA
+732 ITHYEFASTGGMEEA
-747 SELQLKHQQILCD
+747 SKLQLKHQQILCD

-765 LSNKLV
+765 LSNKLA
-771 NDGTNSITARINNK
+771 NDGTNTITARINNK

-842 STIEVLLDRGRGG
+842 STIEVLLDRGRAG

-874 LHNMEFFNNIVDQD
+874 LHNMEIFNNIVDQD

-893 GSKVFYDAEAIFAPR
+893 GSKVFYDAEAIFALR

-920 TEDQKQKLI
+920 SEDEKQKLI

-937 NVEKVISVS
+937 NAEKVISVS
-946 KMEADLY
+946 RIEADLY
-953 KQASYTNTVVLGHAL
+953 KHASYNNTVVLGHAL
-968 QAEPGNK
+968 QADPGNK
-975 GFDERSGILF
+975 EFDERSGILF

-1000 LWFVINVLPIV
+1000 LWFVINVLPII

-1074 AASRGIPS
+1074 AASRGMPS

-1106 PKFAAQCVRLYR
+1106 PKFAKQCIRLYR

-1154 N
+1154 S

>member
-6 ASGPEKLVSII
+6 ASGQDKLVSII

-54 IFKSLIESLSTVM
+54 KFKNLIESLNTVI

-100 IDTNHIT
+100 IDTEHIT

-130 AEGEDIP
+130 AEGQDIP
-137 YVFESDYDPITLM
+137 YVFERDYDPITLM

-158 AMVFARSLIEK
+158 AMVFARSLVEK
-169 GCRFDEAFNIY
+169 GCKFDEAFNIY

-187 QLSRHTNFHH
+187 QMSRETIFHH

-211 DTEPGDHSHRYSA
+211 DTEPGDHSHRYRA

-256 QTASIND
+256 QSASIND
-263 LAGQLSTANNR
+263 LAGELSTANNR

-288 LSTTNNRL
+288 LSATNNRL
-296 EEEYKKSGKL
+296 EE
-306 TGQLSTTNNRL
+306 
-317 EKEYKKSG
+317 EYKKSG

-349 SELVASRAELDTLTH
+349 SELAASRAELDTLTH

-375 RITQL
+375 RISQL
-380 KDQLDHLNSHIAR
+380 KDQSEHLNLHIVQLEDQLDHLNSHIGR

-436 LTSPLRL
+436 VTSPLRL
-443 LRSLFTPSKQS
+443 LRSLFTPSKQG
-454 SEEITEPP
+454 SEEIIEPP
-462 ITDTTPEEFDETEP
+462 VNVTTPEEFDETEP
-476 PEEILVGKFGA
+476 PGQIPVEKLGA
-487 PANGSAGTKAE
+487 PANGSAGSKAE
-498 YDTRAKADLK
+498 YDARVKADLK

-522 DHPALTIV
+522 DHPALTVV
-530 LVFYNQARLSLLCLS
+530 LVFYNQAQLSLLCLR

-565 DETSKL
+565 DETPKL
-571 LEHIENAQIIRNQEN
+571 LEHIENIQIIRNQKN

-628 DSSIGAVGAK
+628 DSSVGAVGAK

-713 FCIRLQKR
+713 FCIRLQKQ

-732 ITHYEFASSDGMEGA
+732 ITHYEFASTGGMEEA
-747 SELQLKHQQILCD
+747 SKLQLKHQQILCD

-765 LSNKLV
+765 LSNKLA
-771 NDGTNSITARINNK
+771 NDGTNTITARINNK

-842 STIEVLLDRGRGG
+842 STIEVLLDRGRAG

-874 LHNMEFFNNIVDQD
+874 LHNMEIFNNIVDQD

-893 GSKVFYDAEAIFAPR
+893 GSKVFYDAEAIFALR

-920 TEDQKQKLI
+920 SEDEKQKLI

-937 NVEKVISVS
+937 NAEKVISVS
-946 KMEADLY
+946 RIEADLY
-953 KQASYTNTVVLGHAL
+953 KHASYNNTVVLGHAL

-975 GFDERSGILF
+975 EFDERSGILF

-1000 LWFVINVLPIV
+1000 LWFVINVLPII

-1074 AASRGIPS
+1074 AASRGMPS

-1106 PKFAAQCVRLYR
+1106 PKFAKQCIRLYR

-1136 ECSDEKFQATLR
+1136 ECSDKKFQATLR

-1154 N
+1154 S